1 MQKKYF
7 NFQPKG
13 INTNMSFKFQSNEY
27 ATYMKNIRLTEDNN
41 GVLSLQF
48 EKGNTKLLDISGTP
62 IGVCI
67 LNKYLIIFTHS
78 TRLEGTEIFSTTD
91 NIYRIEIREDTL
103 NKELLFSGNLNF
115 DTNHPIETLG
125 VYENENIQKVYFI
138 DGKNQA
144 RVINIVYT
152 YRDRIDKYENKNIPI
167 SLIDKSFDFVAEL
180 QLQEHIVISKIL
192 GNGSFPQ
199 GTIQYVFSYYN
210 KNGRQSNLFYQ
221 SPLQYLSYA
230 SGVSPEDKV
239 NCSFK
244 LKIYNPDKQFDYLR
258 IYSIIRTSQDA
269 TPTVKRVVDL
279 SISDT
284 NKNKTSLSK
293 VSTLNTGSN
302 LDDFGKTMEVTNI
315 AKFEQI
321 DNYNNGLYVQGAVC
335 YGKYL
340 FQAYIGGKFIDIID
354 LETNQKQALLTI
366 NIDVNTRAYHG
377 NVLSFG
383 KDIAPGSNFPYLY
396 YSCENNSNPQILV
409 IKITSSNADSNQWTG
424 ELVQTIYLPESNGG
438 NSQNGSTDIS
448 TTFKHYYQNGCI
460 DTENNCIWVSGYTM
474 ESFNSNIGA
483 YDNNKLIYRKYEL
496 PSVSEKKVYFSYNNV
511 LDSFILPFKKGTQGM
526 VIRNNKLYQCFGYD
540 KGDVYDEFLDCINLS
555 TKQIFHSYQ
564 FPKTQLAGLG
574 EELESP
580 YIYKNNLYLS
590 ATVNSW
596 RYYTLWSISFNGG
609 GDIIVPPEPPIP
621 EEKADISFIDNGSI
635 GDIIDPTELLYLGG
649 NTICPNTFEQKDG
662 TLFLGNYEIKN
673 NDLTKEQ
680 VTNLAALLHDKISF
694 KEISTSINTNI
705 DYYNYEG
712 LLLSED
718 IAGFKYLEYYG
729 IAIQFQN
736 INGRFSSPIYLGSIR
751 NYIPSKIIQNGTSIK
766 SKRAIITCNFVTG
779 EISKIIDLNIW
790 KKARL
795 LMVKSD
801 NSLRTI
807 QCQGIVSPTVFNYS
821 DRYNNAAFAMADWK
835 MSPIGHNCKPLTS
848 NAYTDCEIQNISF
861 SRSPFSNSYKGNVR
875 DLTLKYWH
883 IPIASYQPECYYAAM
898 YDSGKL
904 AKSFAREA
912 PQSYS
917 RTLEMINEAYPDL
930 TKDILKAAIPV
941 EEWRKYNQDNL
952 GSHVFNNIGNPLY
965 KDYLDN
971 FSECFARDE
980 SIVTFN
986 SPDIEEQANNI
997 NVYNTK
1003 FRIIGVLESKP
1014 LFANFLVQGENLND
1028 PSLGEIKIKQFD
1040 KLYSSLL
1047 WRDMDSSW
1055 DNLGSYDVNK
1065 DWLFA
1070 TYLWHRETS
1079 FSDNGIEKKNSDG
1092 NSRKVWSKP
1101 LKKIIS
1107 NTRICNT
1114 LYLKDSI
1121 NYLSEI
1127 EEDKKFNY
1135 YDINL
1140 NECKVITTNNDSLY
1154 TIKSNQD
1161 SFYGKEKLTYYS
1173 DVNKLFP
1180 THIEYNIRGVSYT
1193 GGNLLNYI
1201 ETDSYSNVKVDNKI
1215 VTSKDPIRIKYKETP
1230 HAILNFATDNNQ
1242 VVTLPKPFETISITP
1257 QAKYF
1262 VFWNAVDRGSTTL
1275 NQRSYYKDSY
1285 LFKDWMD
1292 ENSSTFATTQNPY
1305 TGDNIKS
1312 FLNSEYSNINVNRYD
1327 YYYLAELYTTNNS
1340 PYETYTGNKDIISQY
1355 SFISIGEP
1363 IDLEESVTL
1372 TGKYGDTYYQR
1383 WDCLKTFP
1391 YSTDDKNQYIDI
1403 TSFFVESRINLDGRY
1418 DKQRGLKYNLG
1429 VLNTNFNLINK
1440 SYTQRNNFFN
1450 YRQIE
1455 DEGVNNFP
1463 NQITISK
1470 TKVLGEDVDSWT
1482 NITLASVFDLDGDK
1496 GKLNAIRKINNDL
1509 YCFQDNGISRLL
1521 YNSRVQVNTSDGVP
1535 IEIANSAK
1543 LQDKQYLSDSIGCQN
1558 KWAIKSTSSGIYFID
1573 NYNGG
1578 LYKLTSNGIESISNN
1593 KMKNYFSSLPIGEW
1607 SPNNITAKIDYD
1619 DITKDL
1625 YIITKDSSLAYNEFL
1640 GEFTSFYSYNPLYI
1654 VNLQDKSLQLQTE
1667 RIQDSA
1673 LSEDITNIW
1682 ESYKGNYGSFYGSDK
1697 AEANVEFI
1705 ANGDFDS
1712 DKVFETVELTTSD
1725 IAKINN
1731 WKADCYPFD
1740 TLEVSNEYQRG
1751 KNEASFTN
1759 VKKKFRTWRWQVPR
1773 NNKKN
1778 EDGVITNRDR
1788 IRNMWAKIRLSK
1800 NYNSPLSIYDIN
1812 VAYYS

>member
-78 TRLEGTEIFSTTD
+78 TRLKGTEISSTTD
-91 NIYRIEIREDTL
+91 NIYRIEIKEDTL

-152 YRDRIDKYENKNIPI
+152 YRDRIDEYERKNISI
-167 SLIDKSFDFVAEL
+167 NLIDKSLDFIAEL

-662 TLFLGNYEIKN
+662 TLFIGNYTINN
-673 NDLTKEQ
+673 NDISEETAIKIR
-680 VTNLAALLHDKISF
+680 NLLSSKLGF
-694 KEISTSINTNI
+694 KYKATSIFYKGKN

-712 LLLSED
+712 QLGESD
-718 IAGFKYLEYYG
+718 VAGFKYMEWYG
-729 IAIQFQN
+729 VAIQFQN
-736 INGRFSSPIYLGSIR
+736 KNGRFSSPIYLGSTR
-751 NYIPSKIIQNGTSIK
+751 NYFPSRIVDDNLSEVVGVNRGELNLDINITELAKIVDT
-766 SKRAIITCNFVTG
+766 
-779 EISKIIDLNIW
+779 NIW
-790 KKARL
+790 VKARL
-795 LMVKSD
+795 LIVNPTNNLKTV
-801 NSLRTI
+801 L
-807 QCQGIVSPTVFNYS
+807 CQGIISSTVFNYR
-821 DRYNNAAFAMADWK
+821 DRYNNAPFTMSSWRMNSLGKHLKPLFANSISWGEVQNIEFSK
-835 MSPIGHNCKPLTS
+835 SPIIGGNSTTRIIIKCIMRLSHYRTIVVSEDTRVLYDNTS
-848 NAYTDCEIQNISF
+848 PTIIKAKENLKKWNANIDITKIPDDSWKNNANIIQEI
-861 SRSPFSNSYKGNVR
+861 K
-875 DLTLKYWH
+875 
-883 IPIASYQPECYYAAM
+883 
-898 YDSGKL
+898 
-904 AKSFAREA
+904 
-912 PQSYS
+912 
-917 RTLEMINEAYPDL
+917 INDVD
-930 TKDILKAAIPV
+930 TIVNDF
-941 EEWRKYNQDNL
+941 
-952 GSHVFNNIGNPLY
+952 G
-965 KDYLDN
+965 
-971 FSECFARDE
+971 ECFAYDE
-980 SIVTFN
+980 SLVTFN
-986 SPDIEEQANNI
+986 SPDIENQYNNI
-997 NVYNTK
+997 NK
-1003 FRIIGVLESKP
+1003 KAKLRIIGILKSNP
-1014 LFANFLVQGENLND
+1014 LFSNYLIQGSDLND
-1028 PSLGEIKIKQFD
+1028 SSKGNVPTKNIKDFT
-1040 KLYSSLL
+1040 SALL

-1055 DNLGSYDVNK
+1055 DNLGDYDANK

-1079 FSDNGIEKKNSDG
+1079 YSDNGIEKKNSNG

-1101 LKKIIS
+1101 VKKIIS
-1107 NTRICNT
+1107 NTRECT
-1114 LYLKDSI
+1114 TSYLRDSLSYI
-1121 NYLSEI
+1121 NDI
-1127 EEDKKFNY
+1127 EEINKFNY
-1135 YDINL
+1135 YELPIDDI
-1140 NECKVITTNNDSLY
+1140 KVITTNRDVIYKLNSNMGDSY
-1154 TIKSNQD
+1154 TETLS
-1161 SFYGKEKLTYYS
+1161 YTS
-1173 DVNKLFP
+1173 DTNKLFP
-1180 THIEYNIRGVSYT
+1180 TNNEYPIYGQQYYAYKEDSISD
-1193 GGNLLNYI
+1193 YI
-1201 ETDSYSNVKVDNKI
+1201 IYNTIIVDGKA
-1215 VTSKDPIRIKYKETP
+1215 VTSKDPVRIKYKETP
-1230 HAILNFATDNNQ
+1230 HAIISFGSKNNSTIKLPRMSIKHKSEIDRVGEDA
-1242 VVTLPKPFETISITP
+1242 VVRKL
-1257 QAKYF
+1257 
-1262 VFWNAVDRGSTTL
+1262 FWNTE
-1275 NQRSYYKDSY
+1275 NNSYTKDFIWTKY
-1285 LFKDWMD
+1285 INEYANYM
-1292 ENSSTFATTQNPY
+1292 NP
-1305 TGDNIKS
+1305 TNIETNYFFYNANPS
-1312 FLNSEYSNINVNRYD
+1312 IND
-1327 YYYLAELYTTNNS
+1327 YYYLADLCVQDPDTS
-1340 PYETYTGNKDIISQY
+1340 PYELSNGNKDIISQY
-1355 SFISIGEP
+1355 SFIPAGEAIELIGDT
-1363 IDLEESVTL
+1363 ISLR
-1372 TGKYGDTYYQR
+1372 GNHGDTYYQR

-1470 TKVLGEDVDSWT
+1470 TKVLGEDIDSWT

-1751 KNEASFTN
+1751 KNEASSIN
-1759 VKKKFRTWRWQVPR
+1759 VKKKFRTWRWQIPR
-1773 NNKKN
+1773 NSKKN
-1778 EDGVITNRDR
+1778 EDGIITNRDR
-1788 IRNMWAKIRLSK
+1788 IRNMWAKIKLSK
-1800 NYNSPLSIYDIN
+1800 KYNSPLSIYDIN

>member
-13 INTNMSFKFQSNEY
+13 MNTNMSFKFQSNEY

-78 TRLEGTEIFSTTD
+78 TRLKGTEISSTTD
-91 NIYRIEIREDTL
+91 NIYRIEIKEDTL

-152 YRDRIDKYENKNIPI
+152 YRDRIDEYERKNISI
-167 SLIDKSFDFVAEL
+167 NLIDKSLDFIAEL

-662 TLFLGNYEIKN
+662 TLFIGNYTINN
-673 NDLTKEQ
+673 NDISEETAIKIR
-680 VTNLAALLHDKISF
+680 NLLSSKLGF
-694 KEISTSINTNI
+694 KYKATSIFYKGKN

-712 LLLSED
+712 QLGESD
-718 IAGFKYLEYYG
+718 VAGFKYMEWYG
-729 IAIQFQN
+729 VAIQFQN
-736 INGRFSSPIYLGSIR
+736 KNGRFSSPIYLGSTR
-751 NYIPSKIIQNGTSIK
+751 NYFPSRIVDYNLSEVVGVNRGELNLDINITELAKIVDT
-766 SKRAIITCNFVTG
+766 
-779 EISKIIDLNIW
+779 NIW
-790 KKARL
+790 VKARL
-795 LMVKSD
+795 LIVNPTNNLKTV
-801 NSLRTI
+801 L
-807 QCQGIVSPTVFNYS
+807 CQGIISSTVFNYR
-821 DRYNNAAFAMADWK
+821 DRYNNAPFTMSSWRMNSLGKHLKPLFANSISWGEVQNIEFSK
-835 MSPIGHNCKPLTS
+835 SPIIGGNSTTRIIIKCIMRLSHYRTIVVSEDTRVLYDNTS
-848 NAYTDCEIQNISF
+848 PTIIKAKENLKKWNANIDITKIPDDSWKNNANIIQEI
-861 SRSPFSNSYKGNVR
+861 K
-875 DLTLKYWH
+875 
-883 IPIASYQPECYYAAM
+883 
-898 YDSGKL
+898 
-904 AKSFAREA
+904 
-912 PQSYS
+912 
-917 RTLEMINEAYPDL
+917 INDVD
-930 TKDILKAAIPV
+930 TIVNDF
-941 EEWRKYNQDNL
+941 
-952 GSHVFNNIGNPLY
+952 G
-965 KDYLDN
+965 
-971 FSECFARDE
+971 ECFAYDE
-980 SIVTFN
+980 SLVTFN
-986 SPDIEEQANNI
+986 SPDIENQYNNI
-997 NVYNTK
+997 NK
-1003 FRIIGVLESKP
+1003 KAKLRIIGILKSNP
-1014 LFANFLVQGENLND
+1014 LFSNYLIQGSDLND
-1028 PSLGEIKIKQFD
+1028 SSKGNVPTKNIKDFT
-1040 KLYSSLL
+1040 SALL

-1055 DNLGSYDVNK
+1055 DNLGDYDANK

-1079 FSDNGIEKKNSDG
+1079 YSDNGIEKKNSNG

-1101 LKKIIS
+1101 VKKIIS
-1107 NTRICNT
+1107 NTRECT
-1114 LYLKDSI
+1114 TSYLRDSLSYI
-1121 NYLSEI
+1121 NDI
-1127 EEDKKFNY
+1127 EEINKFNY
-1135 YDINL
+1135 YELPIDDI
-1140 NECKVITTNNDSLY
+1140 KVITTNRDVIYKLNSNMGDSY
-1154 TIKSNQD
+1154 TETLS
-1161 SFYGKEKLTYYS
+1161 YTS
-1173 DVNKLFP
+1173 DTNKLFP
-1180 THIEYNIRGVSYT
+1180 TNNEYPIYGQQYYAYKEDSISD
-1193 GGNLLNYI
+1193 YI
-1201 ETDSYSNVKVDNKI
+1201 IYNTIIVDGKA
-1215 VTSKDPIRIKYKETP
+1215 VTSKDPVRIKYKETP
-1230 HAILNFATDNNQ
+1230 HAIISFGSKNNSTIKLPRMSIKHKSEIDRVGEDA
-1242 VVTLPKPFETISITP
+1242 VVRKL
-1257 QAKYF
+1257 
-1262 VFWNAVDRGSTTL
+1262 FWNTE
-1275 NQRSYYKDSY
+1275 NNSYTKDFIWTKY
-1285 LFKDWMD
+1285 INEYANYM
-1292 ENSSTFATTQNPY
+1292 NPTDIGTNY
-1305 TGDNIKS
+1305 FFYNANPS
-1312 FLNSEYSNINVNRYD
+1312 IND
-1327 YYYLAELYTTNNS
+1327 YYYLADLCVQDPDTS
-1340 PYETYTGNKDIISQY
+1340 PYELSNGNKDIISQY
-1355 SFISIGEP
+1355 SFIPAGEAIELIGDT
-1363 IDLEESVTL
+1363 ISLR
-1372 TGKYGDTYYQR
+1372 GNHGDTYYQR

-1470 TKVLGEDVDSWT
+1470 TKVLGEDIDSWT

-1751 KNEASFTN
+1751 KNEASSIN
-1759 VKKKFRTWRWQVPR
+1759 VKKKFRTWRWQIPR
-1773 NNKKN
+1773 NSKKN
-1778 EDGVITNRDR
+1778 EDGIITNRDR
-1788 IRNMWAKIRLSK
+1788 IRNMWAKIKLSK
-1800 NYNSPLSIYDIN
+1800 KYNSPLSIYDIN

>member
-13 INTNMSFKFQSNEY
+13 MNTNMSFKFQSNEY

-78 TRLEGTEIFSTTD
+78 TRLKGTEISSTTD
-91 NIYRIEIREDTL
+91 NIYRIEIKEDTL

-152 YRDRIDKYENKNIPI
+152 YRDRIDEYERKNISI
-167 SLIDKSFDFVAEL
+167 NLIDKSLDFIAEL

-210 KNGRQSNLFYQ
+210 KNSRQSNLFYQ

-377 NVLSFG
+377 NVLSFS

-590 ATVNSW
+590 ATVNNW

-609 GDIIVPPEPPIP
+609 GNIIVPPEPPIP

-662 TLFLGNYEIKN
+662 TLFIGNYTINN
-673 NDLTKEQ
+673 NDISEETAIKIR
-680 VTNLAALLHDKISF
+680 NLLSSKLGF
-694 KEISTSINTNI
+694 KYKATSIFYKGKN
-705 DYYNYEG
+705 DYYNYKGQLGE
-712 LLLSED
+712 SD
-718 IAGFKYLEYYG
+718 VAGFKYMEWYG
-729 IAIQFQN
+729 VAIQFQN
-736 INGRFSSPIYLGSIR
+736 KNGRFSSPIYLGSTR
-751 NYIPSKIIQNGTSIK
+751 NYFPSRIVDYNLSEIVGVNRGELNLDINITELAKIVDT
-766 SKRAIITCNFVTG
+766 
-779 EISKIIDLNIW
+779 NIW
-790 KKARL
+790 VKARL
-795 LMVKSD
+795 LIVNPTNNLKTV
-801 NSLRTI
+801 L
-807 QCQGIVSPTVFNYS
+807 CQGIISSTVFNYR
-821 DRYNNAAFAMADWK
+821 DRYNNAPFTMSSWRMNSLGKHLNPLFANSISWGEVQNIEIPK
-835 MSPIGHNCKPLTS
+835 SPIIGGSSTTRIIIKCIMRSSHYRTIVVSEDNTRVLYDNTS
-848 NAYTDCEIQNISF
+848 PTIIKAKENLKKWNAHIDVTKIPDDSWKNNANIIQEI
-861 SRSPFSNSYKGNVR
+861 K
-875 DLTLKYWH
+875 
-883 IPIASYQPECYYAAM
+883 
-898 YDSGKL
+898 
-904 AKSFAREA
+904 
-912 PQSYS
+912 
-917 RTLEMINEAYPDL
+917 INDVN
-930 TKDILKAAIPV
+930 TIV
-941 EEWRKYNQDNL
+941 
-952 GSHVFNNIGNPLY
+952 NNFG
-965 KDYLDN
+965 
-971 FSECFARDE
+971 ECFAYDE
-980 SIVTFN
+980 SLVTFN
-986 SPDIEEQANNI
+986 SPDIENQYNNI
-997 NVYNTK
+997 NK
-1003 FRIIGVLESKP
+1003 KAKLRIIGILKSNP
-1014 LFANFLVQGENLND
+1014 LFSNYLIQGSDLND
-1028 PSLGEIKIKQFD
+1028 SSKGNVPTKNIKDFT
-1040 KLYSSLL
+1040 SALL

-1055 DNLGSYDVNK
+1055 DNLGDYDANK

-1079 FSDNGIEKKNSDG
+1079 YSDNGIEKKNSNG

-1101 LKKIIS
+1101 VKKIIS
-1107 NTRICNT
+1107 NTRECT
-1114 LYLKDSI
+1114 TSYLRDSLSYI
-1121 NYLSEI
+1121 NDI
-1127 EEDKKFNY
+1127 EEINKFNY
-1135 YDINL
+1135 YELPIDDI
-1140 NECKVITTNNDSLY
+1140 KVITTNKDVIYKLNSNMGDSY
-1154 TIKSNQD
+1154 TETLS
-1161 SFYGKEKLTYYS
+1161 YTS
-1173 DVNKLFP
+1173 DTNKLFP
-1180 THIEYNIRGVSYT
+1180 TNNEYPIYGQQYYAYKEDSISD
-1193 GGNLLNYI
+1193 YI
-1201 ETDSYSNVKVDNKI
+1201 TYDTIIVDGKA
-1215 VTSKDPIRIKYKETP
+1215 VTSKDPVRIKYKETP
-1230 HAILNFATDNNQ
+1230 HAIISFGSKNNSTIKLPRMSIKHKSEIDRVGEDA
-1242 VVTLPKPFETISITP
+1242 VVRRL
-1257 QAKYF
+1257 
-1262 VFWNAVDRGSTTL
+1262 FWNTE
-1275 NQRSYYKDSY
+1275 NNSYTKDFIWTKY
-1285 LFKDWMD
+1285 INEYANYM
-1292 ENSSTFATTQNPY
+1292 NP
-1305 TGDNIKS
+1305 TNIETNYFFYNANPS
-1312 FLNSEYSNINVNRYD
+1312 IND
-1327 YYYLAELYTTNNS
+1327 YYYLADLCVQDPDTS
-1340 PYETYTGNKDIISQY
+1340 PYELSNGNKDIISQY
-1355 SFISIGEP
+1355 SFIPAGEAIELIGDT
-1363 IDLEESVTL
+1363 ISLR
-1372 TGKYGDTYYQR
+1372 GNHGDTYYQR

-1470 TKVLGEDVDSWT
+1470 TKVLGEDIDSWT

-1751 KNEASFTN
+1751 KNEASSIN
-1759 VKKKFRTWRWQVPR
+1759 VKKKFRTWRWQIPR
-1773 NNKKN
+1773 NSKKN
-1778 EDGVITNRDR
+1778 EDGIITNRDR
-1788 IRNMWAKIRLSK
+1788 IRNMWAKIKLSK
-1800 NYNSPLSIYDIN
+1800 KYNSPLSIYDIN

>member
-13 INTNMSFKFQSNEY
+13 MNTNMSFKFQSNEY

-78 TRLEGTEIFSTTD
+78 TRLKGTEISSTTD
-91 NIYRIEIREDTL
+91 NIYRIEIKEDTL

-152 YRDRIDKYENKNIPI
+152 YRDRIDEYERKNISI
-167 SLIDKSFDFVAEL
+167 NLIDKSLDFIAEL

-354 LETNQKQALLTI
+354 LETNQKQALLII

-409 IKITSSNADSNQWTG
+409 IKITSSNTDSNQWTG

-496 PSVSEKKVYFSYNNV
+496 PSISEKKVYFSYNNV

-596 RYYTLWSISFNGG
+596 RYYTLWSILFNGG

-662 TLFLGNYEIKN
+662 TLFIGNYTINN
-673 NDLTKEQ
+673 NDISEETAIKIR
-680 VTNLAALLHDKISF
+680 NLLSSKLGF
-694 KEISTSINTNI
+694 KYKATSIFYKGKN

-712 LLLSED
+712 QLGESD
-718 IAGFKYLEYYG
+718 VAGFKYMEWYG
-729 IAIQFQN
+729 VAIQFQN
-736 INGRFSSPIYLGSIR
+736 KNGRFSSPIYLGSTR
-751 NYIPSKIIQNGTSIK
+751 NYFPSRIVDYNLSEVVGVNRGELNLDINITELAKIVDT
-766 SKRAIITCNFVTG
+766 
-779 EISKIIDLNIW
+779 NIW
-790 KKARL
+790 VKARL
-795 LMVKSD
+795 LIVNPTNNLKTV
-801 NSLRTI
+801 L
-807 QCQGIVSPTVFNYS
+807 CQGIISSTVFNYR
-821 DRYNNAAFAMADWK
+821 DRYNNAPFTMSSWRMNSLGKHLKPLFANSISWGEVQNIEFSK
-835 MSPIGHNCKPLTS
+835 SPIIGGNSTTRIIIKCIMRLSHYRTIVVSEDTRVLYDNTS
-848 NAYTDCEIQNISF
+848 PTIIKAKENLKKWNANIDITKIPDDSWKNNANIIQEI
-861 SRSPFSNSYKGNVR
+861 K
-875 DLTLKYWH
+875 
-883 IPIASYQPECYYAAM
+883 
-898 YDSGKL
+898 
-904 AKSFAREA
+904 
-912 PQSYS
+912 
-917 RTLEMINEAYPDL
+917 INDVD
-930 TKDILKAAIPV
+930 TIVNDF
-941 EEWRKYNQDNL
+941 
-952 GSHVFNNIGNPLY
+952 G
-965 KDYLDN
+965 
-971 FSECFARDE
+971 ECFAYDE
-980 SIVTFN
+980 SLVTFN
-986 SPDIEEQANNI
+986 SPDIENQYNNI
-997 NVYNTK
+997 NK
-1003 FRIIGVLESKP
+1003 KAKLRIIGILKSNP
-1014 LFANFLVQGENLND
+1014 LFSNYLIQGSDLND
-1028 PSLGEIKIKQFD
+1028 SSKGNVPTKNIKDFT
-1040 KLYSSLL
+1040 SALL

-1055 DNLGSYDVNK
+1055 DNLGDYDANK

-1079 FSDNGIEKKNSDG
+1079 YSDNGIEKKNSNG

-1101 LKKIIS
+1101 VKKIIS
-1107 NTRICNT
+1107 NTRECT
-1114 LYLKDSI
+1114 TSYLRDSLSYI
-1121 NYLSEI
+1121 NDI
-1127 EEDKKFNY
+1127 EEINKFNY
-1135 YDINL
+1135 YELPIDDI
-1140 NECKVITTNNDSLY
+1140 KVITTNRDVIYKLNSNMGDSY
-1154 TIKSNQD
+1154 TETLS
-1161 SFYGKEKLTYYS
+1161 YTS
-1173 DVNKLFP
+1173 DTNKLFP
-1180 THIEYNIRGVSYT
+1180 TNNEYPIYGQQYYAYKEDSISD
-1193 GGNLLNYI
+1193 YI
-1201 ETDSYSNVKVDNKI
+1201 IYNTIIIDGKA
-1215 VTSKDPIRIKYKETP
+1215 VTSKDPVRIKYKETP
-1230 HAILNFATDNNQ
+1230 HAIISFGSKNNSTIKLPRMSIKHKSEIDRVGEDA
-1242 VVTLPKPFETISITP
+1242 VVRKL
-1257 QAKYF
+1257 
-1262 VFWNAVDRGSTTL
+1262 FWNTE
-1275 NQRSYYKDSY
+1275 NNSYTKDFIWTKY
-1285 LFKDWMD
+1285 INEYANYM
-1292 ENSSTFATTQNPY
+1292 NP
-1305 TGDNIKS
+1305 TNIETNYFFYNANPS
-1312 FLNSEYSNINVNRYD
+1312 IND
-1327 YYYLAELYTTNNS
+1327 YYYLADLCVQDPDTS
-1340 PYETYTGNKDIISQY
+1340 PYELSNGNKDIISQY
-1355 SFISIGEP
+1355 SFIPAGEAIELIGDT
-1363 IDLEESVTL
+1363 ISLR
-1372 TGKYGDTYYQR
+1372 GNHGDTYYQR

-1455 DEGVNNFP
+1455 DEGVINFP

-1482 NITLASVFDLDGDK
+1482 NVTLASVFDLDGDK

-1751 KNEASFTN
+1751 KNEASSIN
-1759 VKKKFRTWRWQVPR
+1759 VKKKFRTWRWQIPR
-1773 NNKKN
+1773 NSKKN
-1778 EDGVITNRDR
+1778 EDGIITNRDR
-1788 IRNMWAKIRLSK
+1788 IRNMWAKIKLSK
-1800 NYNSPLSIYDIN
+1800 KYNSPLSIYDIN

>member
-13 INTNMSFKFQSNEY
+13 MNTNMSFKFQSNEY

-48 EKGNTKLLDISGTP
+48 EKGNKILNTGISGCV
-62 IGVCI
+62 IGTCV
-67 LNKYLIIFTHS
+67 LNKYLVLFTQKTEAHRRPDGS
-78 TRLEGTEIFSTTD
+78 IVSYNIDSIYRLEIVD
-91 NIYRIEIREDTL
+91 N
-103 NKELLFSGNLNF
+103 ELITAQLFEGSLNF
-115 DTNHPIETLG
+115 DTKYPIETLG

-144 RVINIVYT
+144 RVINILEDYT
-152 YRDRIDKYENKNIPI
+152 AKYEDIIEYKATA
-167 SLIDKSFDFVAEL
+167 FDFVPEL
-180 QLQEHIVISKIL
+180 QLNESISIKKII
-192 GNGSFPQ
+192 GTGEFPQ

-210 KNGRQSNLFYQ
+210 KNGRQSNLFTQ
-221 SPLQYLSYA
+221 SDLQYLAYNI
-230 SGVSPEDKV
+230 GVSPEEKV

-244 LKIYNPDKQFDYLR
+244 IYIDNVDRQFDYLR

-460 DTENNCIWVSGYTM
+460 DAENNCIWVSGYTM

-662 TLFLGNYEIKN
+662 TLFIGNYTINNNDISEETAIKIRNLLGNK
-673 NDLTKEQ
+673 LG
-680 VTNLAALLHDKISF
+680 F
-694 KEISTSINTNI
+694 KYRATSISYKGKN

-712 LLLSED
+712 QLGESD
-718 IAGFKYLEYYG
+718 VAGFKYMEWYG
-729 IAIQFQN
+729 VAIQFQN
-736 INGRFSSPIYLGSIR
+736 KNGRFSSPIYLGSTR
-751 NYIPSKIIQNGTSIK
+751 NYFPPSIVDYNLSEEVGVNRGELNLDID
-766 SKRAIITCNFVTG
+766 ITELV
-779 EISKIIDLNIW
+779 KIIDTNIW
-790 KKARL
+790 VKARL
-795 LMVKSD
+795 LIVNPT
-801 NSLRTI
+801 NSLKTVL
-807 QCQGIVSPTVFNYS
+807 CQGIISSTVFNYR
-821 DRYNNAAFAMADWK
+821 DRYNNAPFTMSSWRMNSLGKHLNSLFANSISW
-835 MSPIGHNCKPLTS
+835 G
-848 NAYTDCEIQNISF
+848 EIQNIEF
-861 SRSPFSNSYKGNVR
+861 SKSPIIIGESSTTKINIKCTIYLGYYRTIVISEDNRVLYDKTSPTTIKAKENLKKWNSNIDITKIS
-875 DLTLKYWH
+875 D
-883 IPIASYQPECYYAAM
+883 
-898 YDSGKL
+898 DSWKNNATIL
-904 AKSFAREA
+904 QEIK
-912 PQSYS
+912 
-917 RTLEMINEAYPDL
+917 INDVD
-930 TKDILKAAIPV
+930 TIVNDF
-941 EEWRKYNQDNL
+941 
-952 GSHVFNNIGNPLY
+952 G
-965 KDYLDN
+965 
-971 FSECFARDE
+971 ECFAYDE
-980 SIVTFN
+980 SLVTFN
-986 SPDIEEQANNI
+986 SPDIENKYNNI
-997 NVYNTK
+997 NKNAK
-1003 FRIIGVLESKP
+1003 LRIIGILKSNP
-1014 LFANFLVQGENLND
+1014 LFSNYLIQGSDLND
-1028 PSLGEIKIKQFD
+1028 PSKGNVPTKNIKNFT
-1040 KLYSSLL
+1040 SALL

-1055 DNLGSYDVNK
+1055 DNLGDYDANK

-1079 FSDNGIEKKNSDG
+1079 YSDNGIEKKNSDG

-1101 LKKIIS
+1101 VKKIIS
-1107 NTRICNT
+1107 NTRECT
-1114 LYLKDSI
+1114 TSYLRDSLRYI
-1121 NYLSEI
+1121 DDI
-1127 EEDKKFNY
+1127 EEINKFNY
-1135 YDINL
+1135 YELPIDDI
-1140 NECKVITTNNDSLY
+1140 KVITTNNDAIYKLNSNMGNSY
-1154 TIKSNQD
+1154 TETLS
-1161 SFYGKEKLTYYS
+1161 YTS
-1173 DVNKLFP
+1173 DTNKLFP
-1180 THIEYNIRGVSYT
+1180 TNNEYPIYGQQYYAYNEDSISD
-1193 GGNLLNYI
+1193 YI
-1201 ETDSYSNVKVDNKI
+1201 TYNTIIVDGKA
-1215 VTSKDPIRIKYKETP
+1215 VTSKDPVRIKYRETP
-1230 HAILNFATDNNQ
+1230 HAIISFGSKNNST
-1242 VVTLPKPFETISITP
+1242 VKLPRMSINHKSEIDRVGEDAVTRRL
-1257 QAKYF
+1257 
-1262 VFWNAVDRGSTTL
+1262 FWNTK
-1275 NQRSYYKDSY
+1275 NNSYTKDFIWTKY
-1285 LFKDWMD
+1285 INEYTNYM
-1292 ENSSTFATTQNPY
+1292 NPTDIGNNY
-1305 TGDNIKS
+1305 FFYNANPS
-1312 FLNSEYSNINVNRYD
+1312 IND
-1327 YYYLAELYTTNNS
+1327 YYYLADLCVQDPDTS
-1340 PYETYTGNKDIISQY
+1340 PYELSNGNKDIISQY
-1355 SFISIGEP
+1355 SFIPAGEA
-1363 IDLEESVTL
+1363 INL
-1372 TGKYGDTYYQR
+1372 TGETISLRGNHGDTYYQR

-1509 YCFQDNGISRLL
+1509 YCFQDSGVSRLL

-1558 KWAIKSTSSGIYFID
+1558 KWAIKSTPQGIYFVD
-1573 NYNGG
+1573 TYNGE
-1578 LYKLTSNGIESISNN
+1578 LYRINDKGITPISQN
-1593 KMKNYFSSLPIGEW
+1593 KFKNYFTKLRPNVW
-1607 SPNNITAKIDYD
+1607 SPSLWNYNNAEDFVDSIKLEYD
-1619 DITKDL
+1619 STTSDL
-1625 YIITKDSSLAYNEFL
+1625 YIINKDTALAYNELL
-1640 GEFTSFYSYNPLYI
+1640 GEFTSFYDYGSVLYWI
-1654 VNLQDKSLQLQTE
+1654 NLEDKSLQIYNDGMYE
-1667 RIQDSA
+1667 A
-1673 LSEDITNIW
+1673 
-1682 ESYKGNYGSFYGSDK
+1682 YKGDYGTFKGKRNSP
-1697 AEANVEFI
+1697 AVIEFI

-1712 DKVFETVELTTSD
+1712 DKVFETIELTTSD

-1751 KNEASFTN
+1751 KNEASSTN
-1759 VKKKFRTWRWQVPR
+1759 VKKKFRTWRWQIPR

-1778 EDGVITNRDR
+1778 EDGIITNRDR

>member
-13 INTNMSFKFQSNEY
+13 MNTNMSFKFQSNEY

-78 TRLEGTEIFSTTD
+78 TRLKGTEISSTTD
-91 NIYRIEIREDTL
+91 NIYRIEIKEDTL

-152 YRDRIDKYENKNIPI
+152 YRDRIDEYERKNISI
-167 SLIDKSFDFVAEL
+167 NLIDKSLDFIAEL

-354 LETNQKQALLTI
+354 LETNQKQALLII

-662 TLFLGNYEIKN
+662 TLFIGNYTINN
-673 NDLTKEQ
+673 NDISEETAIKIR
-680 VTNLAALLHDKISF
+680 NLLSSKLGF
-694 KEISTSINTNI
+694 KYKATSIFYKGKN

-712 LLLSED
+712 QLGESD
-718 IAGFKYLEYYG
+718 VAGFKYMEWYG
-729 IAIQFQN
+729 VAIQFQN
-736 INGRFSSPIYLGSIR
+736 KNGRFSSPIYLGSTR
-751 NYIPSKIIQNGTSIK
+751 NYFPSRIVDYNLSEVVGVNRGELNLDINITELAKIVDT
-766 SKRAIITCNFVTG
+766 
-779 EISKIIDLNIW
+779 NIW
-790 KKARL
+790 VKARL
-795 LMVKSD
+795 LIVNPTNNLKTV
-801 NSLRTI
+801 L
-807 QCQGIVSPTVFNYS
+807 CQGIISSTVFNYR
-821 DRYNNAAFAMADWK
+821 DRYNNAPFTMSSWRMNSLGKHLKPLFANSISWGEVQNIEFSK
-835 MSPIGHNCKPLTS
+835 SPIIGGNSTTRIIIKCIMRLSHYRTIVVSEDTRVLYDNTS
-848 NAYTDCEIQNISF
+848 PTIIKAKENLKKWNANIDITKIPDDSWKNNANIIQEI
-861 SRSPFSNSYKGNVR
+861 K
-875 DLTLKYWH
+875 
-883 IPIASYQPECYYAAM
+883 
-898 YDSGKL
+898 
-904 AKSFAREA
+904 
-912 PQSYS
+912 
-917 RTLEMINEAYPDL
+917 INDVD
-930 TKDILKAAIPV
+930 TIVNDF
-941 EEWRKYNQDNL
+941 
-952 GSHVFNNIGNPLY
+952 G
-965 KDYLDN
+965 
-971 FSECFARDE
+971 ECFAYDE
-980 SIVTFN
+980 SLVTFN
-986 SPDIEEQANNI
+986 SPDIENQYNNI
-997 NVYNTK
+997 NK
-1003 FRIIGVLESKP
+1003 KAKLRIIGILKSNP
-1014 LFANFLVQGENLND
+1014 LFSNYLIQGSDLND
-1028 PSLGEIKIKQFD
+1028 SSKGNVPTKNIKDFT
-1040 KLYSSLL
+1040 SALL

-1055 DNLGSYDVNK
+1055 DNLGDYDANK

-1079 FSDNGIEKKNSDG
+1079 YSDNGIEKKNSNG

-1101 LKKIIS
+1101 VKKIIS
-1107 NTRICNT
+1107 NTRECT
-1114 LYLKDSI
+1114 TSYLRDSLSYI
-1121 NYLSEI
+1121 NDI
-1127 EEDKKFNY
+1127 EEINKFNY
-1135 YDINL
+1135 YELPIDDI
-1140 NECKVITTNNDSLY
+1140 KVITTNRDVIYKLNSNMGDSYKETLSY
-1154 TIKSNQD
+1154 T
-1161 SFYGKEKLTYYS
+1161 S
-1173 DVNKLFP
+1173 DTNKLFP
-1180 THIEYNIRGVSYT
+1180 TNNEYPIYGQQCYAYKEDSISD
-1193 GGNLLNYI
+1193 YI
-1201 ETDSYSNVKVDNKI
+1201 IYNTIIVDGKA
-1215 VTSKDPIRIKYKETP
+1215 VTSKDPVRIKYKETP
-1230 HAILNFATDNNQ
+1230 HAIISFGFKNNST
-1242 VVTLPKPFETISITP
+1242 VKLPRMSINHKSDIDRVGEDAITRRL
-1257 QAKYF
+1257 
-1262 VFWNAVDRGSTTL
+1262 FWNTK
-1275 NQRSYYKDSY
+1275 NNSYTKDFIWTKY
-1285 LFKDWMD
+1285 INEYANYM
-1292 ENSSTFATTQNPY
+1292 NPTDIGTNY
-1305 TGDNIKS
+1305 FFYNANPS
-1312 FLNSEYSNINVNRYD
+1312 IND
-1327 YYYLAELYTTNNS
+1327 YYYLADLCVQDPDTS
-1340 PYETYTGNKDIISQY
+1340 PYELSNGNKDIISQY
-1355 SFISIGEP
+1355 SFIPAGEAIELIGDT
-1363 IDLEESVTL
+1363 ISLR
-1372 TGKYGDTYYQR
+1372 GNHGDTYYQR

-1470 TKVLGEDVDSWT
+1470 TKVLGEDIDSWT

>member
-13 INTNMSFKFQSNEY
+13 MNTNMSFKFQSNEY

-78 TRLEGTEIFSTTD
+78 TRLKGTEISSTTD
-91 NIYRIEIREDTL
+91 NIYRIEIKEDTL

-152 YRDRIDKYENKNIPI
+152 YRDRIDEYERKNISI
-167 SLIDKSFDFVAEL
+167 NLIDKSLDFIAEL

-354 LETNQKQALLTI
+354 LETNQKQALLII

-662 TLFLGNYEIKN
+662 TLFIGNYTINN
-673 NDLTKEQ
+673 NDISEETAIKIR
-680 VTNLAALLHDKISF
+680 NLLSSKLGF
-694 KEISTSINTNI
+694 KYKATSIFYKGKN

-712 LLLSED
+712 QLGESD
-718 IAGFKYLEYYG
+718 VAGFKYMEWYG
-729 IAIQFQN
+729 VAIQFQN
-736 INGRFSSPIYLGSIR
+736 KNGRFSSPIYLGSTR
-751 NYIPSKIIQNGTSIK
+751 NYFPSRIVDYNLSEVVGVNRGELNLDINITELAKIVDT
-766 SKRAIITCNFVTG
+766 
-779 EISKIIDLNIW
+779 NIW
-790 KKARL
+790 VKARL
-795 LMVKSD
+795 LIVNPTNNLKTV
-801 NSLRTI
+801 L
-807 QCQGIVSPTVFNYS
+807 CQGIISSTVFNYR
-821 DRYNNAAFAMADWK
+821 DRYNNAPFTMSSWRMNSLGKHLKPLFANSISWGEVQNIEFSK
-835 MSPIGHNCKPLTS
+835 SPIIGGNSTTRIIIKCIMRSSHYRTIVVSEDTRVLYDNTS
-848 NAYTDCEIQNISF
+848 PTIIKAKENLKKWNANIDITKIPDDSWKNNANIIQEI
-861 SRSPFSNSYKGNVR
+861 K
-875 DLTLKYWH
+875 
-883 IPIASYQPECYYAAM
+883 
-898 YDSGKL
+898 
-904 AKSFAREA
+904 
-912 PQSYS
+912 
-917 RTLEMINEAYPDL
+917 INDVD
-930 TKDILKAAIPV
+930 TIVNDF
-941 EEWRKYNQDNL
+941 
-952 GSHVFNNIGNPLY
+952 G
-965 KDYLDN
+965 
-971 FSECFARDE
+971 ECFAYDE
-980 SIVTFN
+980 SLVTFN
-986 SPDIEEQANNI
+986 SPDIENQYNNI
-997 NVYNTK
+997 NK
-1003 FRIIGVLESKP
+1003 KAKLRIIGILKSNP
-1014 LFANFLVQGENLND
+1014 LFSNYLIQGSDLND
-1028 PSLGEIKIKQFD
+1028 FSKGNVPTKNIKDFT
-1040 KLYSSLL
+1040 SALL

-1055 DNLGSYDVNK
+1055 DNLGDYDANK

-1079 FSDNGIEKKNSDG
+1079 YSDNGIEKKNSNG

-1101 LKKIIS
+1101 VKKIIS
-1107 NTRICNT
+1107 NTRECT
-1114 LYLKDSI
+1114 TSYLRDSLSYI
-1121 NYLSEI
+1121 NDI
-1127 EEDKKFNY
+1127 EEINKFNY
-1135 YDINL
+1135 YELPIDDI
-1140 NECKVITTNNDSLY
+1140 KVITTNRDVIYKLNSNMGNSY
-1154 TIKSNQD
+1154 TETLS
-1161 SFYGKEKLTYYS
+1161 YTS
-1173 DVNKLFP
+1173 DTNKLFP
-1180 THIEYNIRGVSYT
+1180 TNNEYPIYGQQYYAYKEDSISD
-1193 GGNLLNYI
+1193 YI
-1201 ETDSYSNVKVDNKI
+1201 IYNTIIVDGKA
-1215 VTSKDPIRIKYKETP
+1215 VTSKDPVRIKYKETP
-1230 HAILNFATDNNQ
+1230 HAIISFGSKNNSTIKLPRMSIKHKSEIDRVGEDA
-1242 VVTLPKPFETISITP
+1242 VVRKL
-1257 QAKYF
+1257 
-1262 VFWNAVDRGSTTL
+1262 FWNTE
-1275 NQRSYYKDSY
+1275 NNSYTKDFIWTKY
-1285 LFKDWMD
+1285 INEYANYM
-1292 ENSSTFATTQNPY
+1292 NPTDIGTNY
-1305 TGDNIKS
+1305 FFYNANPS
-1312 FLNSEYSNINVNRYD
+1312 IND
-1327 YYYLAELYTTNNS
+1327 YYYLADLCVQDPDTS
-1340 PYETYTGNKDIISQY
+1340 PYELSNGNKDIISQY
-1355 SFISIGEP
+1355 SFIPAGEAIELIGDT
-1363 IDLEESVTL
+1363 ISLR
-1372 TGKYGDTYYQR
+1372 GNHGDTYYQR

-1470 TKVLGEDVDSWT
+1470 TKVLGEDIDSWT

-1731 WKADCYPFD
+1731 WKSDYYPFD

-1751 KNEASFTN
+1751 KNEASSIN
-1759 VKKKFRTWRWQVPR
+1759 VKKKFRTWRWQIPR
-1773 NNKKN
+1773 NSKKN
-1778 EDGVITNRDR
+1778 EDGIITNRDR
-1788 IRNMWAKIRLSK
+1788 IRNMWAKIKLSK
-1800 NYNSPLSIYDIN
+1800 KYNSPLSIYDIN

>member
-13 INTNMSFKFQSNEY
+13 MNTNMSFKFQSNEY

-41 GVLSLQF
+41 GILSLQF

-91 NIYRIEIREDTL
+91 NIYRIEIKEDTL

-167 SLIDKSFDFVAEL
+167 SLIDKSFDFIAEL

-409 IKITSSNADSNQWTG
+409 IKITSSNTDSNQWTG

-526 VIRNNKLYQCFGYD
+526 VIRNNKLYQCYGYD

-596 RYYTLWSISFNGG
+596 RYYTLWSISFKGG

-662 TLFLGNYEIKN
+662 TLFIGNYTINN
-673 NDLTKEQ
+673 NDISEETAIKIR
-680 VTNLAALLHDKISF
+680 NLLSSKLGF
-694 KEISTSINTNI
+694 KYKATSISYKGKN

-712 LLLSED
+712 QLDESD
-718 IAGFKYLEYYG
+718 VAGFKYMEWYG
-729 IAIQFQN
+729 VAIQFQN
-736 INGRFSSPIYLGSIR
+736 KNGRFSSPIYLGSTR
-751 NYIPSKIIQNGTSIK
+751 NYFPPRIVDYNLSEIVGVNRGELNLDINITELVKIVDT
-766 SKRAIITCNFVTG
+766 
-779 EISKIIDLNIW
+779 NIW
-790 KKARL
+790 VKARL
-795 LMVKSD
+795 LIVNPTNNLKTV
-801 NSLRTI
+801 L
-807 QCQGIVSPTVFNYS
+807 CQGIISSTVFNYR
-821 DRYNNAAFAMADWK
+821 DRYNNAPFTMSSWRMNSLGKHLKPLFANSISWGEVQNIEFAK
-835 MSPIGHNCKPLTS
+835 SPIIGGNSTTKIIIKCVMQLSYYRTIVVSEDARVLYDNTS
-848 NAYTDCEIQNISF
+848 PTIIKAKENLKKWNSNIDITKIPDDSWKNNATIMQEI
-861 SRSPFSNSYKGNVR
+861 K
-875 DLTLKYWH
+875 
-883 IPIASYQPECYYAAM
+883 
-898 YDSGKL
+898 
-904 AKSFAREA
+904 
-912 PQSYS
+912 
-917 RTLEMINEAYPDL
+917 INDVD
-930 TKDILKAAIPV
+930 TIVNDF
-941 EEWRKYNQDNL
+941 
-952 GSHVFNNIGNPLY
+952 G
-965 KDYLDN
+965 
-971 FSECFARDE
+971 ECFAYDE
-980 SIVTFN
+980 SLVTFN
-986 SPDIEEQANNI
+986 SPDIENQYNNI
-997 NVYNTK
+997 NK
-1003 FRIIGVLESKP
+1003 KAKLRIIGILKSNP
-1014 LFANFLVQGENLND
+1014 LFSNYLIQGSDLND
-1028 PSLGEIKIKQFD
+1028 SSKGNVPTKNIKDFT
-1040 KLYSSLL
+1040 SALL

-1055 DNLGSYDVNK
+1055 NNLGDYDANK

-1079 FSDNGIEKKNSDG
+1079 YSDNGIEKKNSEG

-1101 LKKIIS
+1101 IKKIIS
-1107 NTRICNT
+1107 NTRECT
-1114 LYLKDSI
+1114 TSYLRDSLSYI
-1121 NYLSEI
+1121 NDI
-1127 EEDKKFNY
+1127 EEINKFNY
-1135 YDINL
+1135 YELPIDDI
-1140 NECKVITTNNDSLY
+1140 KVITTNRDVIYKLNGNMGDSY
-1154 TIKSNQD
+1154 TEPLS
-1161 SFYGKEKLTYYS
+1161 YAS
-1173 DVNKLFP
+1173 DTNKLFP
-1180 THIEYNIRGVSYT
+1180 TNNEYPIYGQQCYAYKEDSISD
-1193 GGNLLNYI
+1193 YI
-1201 ETDSYSNVKVDNKI
+1201 IYNTIIVDDKS
-1215 VTSKDPIRIKYKETP
+1215 VTSKDPVRIKYKETP
-1230 HAILNFATDNNQ
+1230 HAIISFGSKNNSTVKLPRMSIKHKSDIDN
-1242 VVTLPKPFETISITP
+1242 VGEDAITRRL
-1257 QAKYF
+1257 
-1262 VFWNAVDRGSTTL
+1262 FWNTK
-1275 NQRSYYKDSY
+1275 NNSYTKDFIWTKY
-1285 LFKDWMD
+1285 IN
-1292 ENSSTFATTQNPY
+1292 EYANYINPTDIETNY
-1305 TGDNIKS
+1305 FFYNANPS
-1312 FLNSEYSNINVNRYD
+1312 IND
-1327 YYYLAELYTTNNS
+1327 YYYLADLCVHDPDTS
-1340 PYETYTGNKDIISQY
+1340 PYELSNGNKDIISQY
-1355 SFISIGEP
+1355 SFIPAGEA
-1363 IDLEESVTL
+1363 IEL
-1372 TGKYGDTYYQR
+1372 TGDTISLRGNHGDTYYQR

-1429 VLNTNFNLINK
+1429 ILNTNFNLINK

-1455 DEGVNNFP
+1455 DEGVINFP

-1470 TKVLGEDVDSWT
+1470 TKVLGEDIDSWT
-1482 NITLASVFDLDGDK
+1482 NITLANVFDLDGDK

-1509 YCFQDNGISRLL
+1509 YCFQDNGVSRLL

-1573 NYNGG
+1573 NYSGD

-1607 SPNNITAKIDYD
+1607 SPNNITVKMDYD

-1625 YIITKDSSLAYNEFL
+1625 YIITKDNSLAYNEFL

-1731 WKADCYPFD
+1731 WKSDCYPFD
-1740 TLEVSNEYQRG
+1740 TLEVSNEYQKG
-1751 KNEASFTN
+1751 KNEASSTN
-1759 VKKKFRTWRWQVPR
+1759 VKKKFRTWRWQIPR
-1773 NNKKN
+1773 NSKKN
-1778 EDGVITNRDR
+1778 EDGIITNRDR
-1788 IRNMWAKIRLSK
+1788 IRNMWAKIKLSK

>member
-13 INTNMSFKFQSNEY
+13 MNTNMSFKFQSNEY

-48 EKGNTKLLDISGTP
+48 EKGNKILNTGISGCV
-62 IGVCI
+62 IGTCV
-67 LNKYLIIFTHS
+67 LNKYLVLFTQKTEAHRRPDGS
-78 TRLEGTEIFSTTD
+78 IVSYNIDSIYRLEIVD
-91 NIYRIEIREDTL
+91 N
-103 NKELLFSGNLNF
+103 ELITAQLFEGSLNF
-115 DTNHPIETLG
+115 DTKYPIETLG

-144 RVINIVYT
+144 RVINILEDYT
-152 YRDRIDKYENKNIPI
+152 AKYEDIIEYKATA
-167 SLIDKSFDFVAEL
+167 FDFVPEL
-180 QLQEHIVISKIL
+180 QLNESIFIKKII
-192 GNGSFPQ
+192 GTGEFPQ

-210 KNGRQSNLFYQ
+210 KNGRQSNLFTQ
-221 SPLQYLSYA
+221 SDLQYLAYNK
-230 SGVSPEDKV
+230 GVSPEEKV

-244 LKIYNPDKQFDYLR
+244 IYIDNVDRQFDYLR

-460 DTENNCIWVSGYTM
+460 DAENNCIWVSGYTM

-540 KGDVYDEFLDCINLS
+540 KGDIYDEFLDCINLS

-621 EEKADISFIDNGSI
+621 EEKSDISFIDNGSI

-662 TLFLGNYEIKN
+662 TLFIGNYTINNNDISEETAIKIRNLLGNK
-673 NDLTKEQ
+673 LG
-680 VTNLAALLHDKISF
+680 F
-694 KEISTSINTNI
+694 KYKATSISYKGKN

-712 LLLSED
+712 QLGESD
-718 IAGFKYLEYYG
+718 VAGFKYMEWYG
-729 IAIQFQN
+729 VAIQFQN
-736 INGRFSSPIYLGSIR
+736 KNGRFSSPIYLGSTR
-751 NYIPSKIIQNGTSIK
+751 NYFPPRIIDYNLSEEVGVNRGELNLDID
-766 SKRAIITCNFVTG
+766 ITELV
-779 EISKIIDLNIW
+779 KIIDTNIW
-790 KKARL
+790 VKARL
-795 LMVKSD
+795 LIVNPT
-801 NSLRTI
+801 NSLKTVL
-807 QCQGIVSPTVFNYS
+807 CQGIISSTVFNYR
-821 DRYNNAAFAMADWK
+821 DRYNNAPFTMSSWRMNSLGKHLNSLFANSISW
-835 MSPIGHNCKPLTS
+835 G
-848 NAYTDCEIQNISF
+848 EIQNIEF
-861 SRSPFSNSYKGNVR
+861 SKSPIIIGKSPTTKINIKCTIYLGYYRTIVISEDNRVLYDKTSPTTIKAKENLKKWNSNIDITKIS
-875 DLTLKYWH
+875 D
-883 IPIASYQPECYYAAM
+883 
-898 YDSGKL
+898 DSWKNNATIL
-904 AKSFAREA
+904 QEIK
-912 PQSYS
+912 
-917 RTLEMINEAYPDL
+917 INDVD
-930 TKDILKAAIPV
+930 TIVNDF
-941 EEWRKYNQDNL
+941 
-952 GSHVFNNIGNPLY
+952 G
-965 KDYLDN
+965 
-971 FSECFARDE
+971 ECFAYDE
-980 SIVTFN
+980 SLVTFN
-986 SPDIEEQANNI
+986 SPDIENQYNNI
-997 NVYNTK
+997 NKNAK
-1003 FRIIGVLESKP
+1003 LRIIGILKSNP
-1014 LFANFLVQGENLND
+1014 LFSNYLIQGSDLND
-1028 PSLGEIKIKQFD
+1028 PSKGNVPTKNIKNFT
-1040 KLYSSLL
+1040 SALL

-1055 DNLGSYDVNK
+1055 DNLGDYDANK

-1079 FSDNGIEKKNSDG
+1079 YSDNGIEKKNSDG

-1101 LKKIIS
+1101 VKKIIS
-1107 NTRICNT
+1107 NTRECT
-1114 LYLKDSI
+1114 TSYLRDS
-1121 NYLSEI
+1121 LSYIDDI
-1127 EEDKKFNY
+1127 EEINKFNY
-1135 YDINL
+1135 YELPIDDI
-1140 NECKVITTNNDSLY
+1140 KVITTNNDAIYKLNSNMGNSY
-1154 TIKSNQD
+1154 TETLS
-1161 SFYGKEKLTYYS
+1161 YTS
-1173 DVNKLFP
+1173 DTNKLFP
-1180 THIEYNIRGVSYT
+1180 TNNEYPIYGQQYYAYNEDSISD
-1193 GGNLLNYI
+1193 YI
-1201 ETDSYSNVKVDNKI
+1201 TYNTIIVNGKA
-1215 VTSKDPIRIKYKETP
+1215 VTSKDPVRIKYRETP
-1230 HAILNFATDNNQ
+1230 HAIISFGSKNNST
-1242 VVTLPKPFETISITP
+1242 VKLPRMSINHKSEIDRVGEDAVTRRL
-1257 QAKYF
+1257 
-1262 VFWNAVDRGSTTL
+1262 FWNTK
-1275 NQRSYYKDSY
+1275 NNSYTKDFIWTKY
-1285 LFKDWMD
+1285 INEYTNYM
-1292 ENSSTFATTQNPY
+1292 NPTDIGNNY
-1305 TGDNIKS
+1305 FFYNANPS
-1312 FLNSEYSNINVNRYD
+1312 IND
-1327 YYYLAELYTTNNS
+1327 YYYLADLCVQDPDTS
-1340 PYETYTGNKDIISQY
+1340 PYELSNGNKDIISQY
-1355 SFISIGEP
+1355 SFIPAGEA
-1363 IDLEESVTL
+1363 INL
-1372 TGKYGDTYYQR
+1372 TGETISLRGNHGDTYYQR

-1470 TKVLGEDVDSWT
+1470 TKVLGEYVDSWT

-1509 YCFQDNGISRLL
+1509 YCFQDSGVSRLL

-1558 KWAIKSTSSGIYFID
+1558 KWAIKSTPQGIYFVD
-1573 NYNGG
+1573 TYNGE
-1578 LYKLTSNGIESISNN
+1578 LYRINDKGITPISQN
-1593 KMKNYFSSLPIGEW
+1593 KFKNYFTKLRSNVW
-1607 SPNNITAKIDYD
+1607 SPSLWNYNNAEDFVDSIKLEYD
-1619 DITKDL
+1619 STTSDL
-1625 YIITKDSSLAYNEFL
+1625 YIINKDTALAYNELL
-1640 GEFTSFYSYNPLYI
+1640 GEFTSFYDYGSVLYWI
-1654 VNLQDKSLQLQTE
+1654 NLEDKSLQIYNDGMYE
-1667 RIQDSA
+1667 A
-1673 LSEDITNIW
+1673 
-1682 ESYKGNYGSFYGSDK
+1682 YKGDYGTFKGKRNSP
-1697 AEANVEFI
+1697 AVIEFI

-1712 DKVFETVELTTSD
+1712 DKVFETIELTTSD

-1751 KNEASFTN
+1751 KNEASSTN
-1759 VKKKFRTWRWQVPR
+1759 VKKKFRTWRWQIPR

-1778 EDGVITNRDR
+1778 EDGIITNRDR

>member
-13 INTNMSFKFQSNEY
+13 MNTNMSFKFQSNEY

-78 TRLEGTEIFSTTD
+78 TRLKGTEISSTTD
-91 NIYRIEIREDTL
+91 NIYRIEIKEDTL

-152 YRDRIDKYENKNIPI
+152 YRDRIDEYERKNISI
-167 SLIDKSFDFVAEL
+167 NLIDKSLDFIAEL

-409 IKITSSNADSNQWTG
+409 IKITSSNTDSNQWTG

-662 TLFLGNYEIKN
+662 TLFIGNYTINN
-673 NDLTKEQ
+673 NDISEETAIKIR
-680 VTNLAALLHDKISF
+680 NLLSSKLGF
-694 KEISTSINTNI
+694 KYKATSIFYKGKN

-712 LLLSED
+712 QLGESD
-718 IAGFKYLEYYG
+718 VAGFKYMEWYG
-729 IAIQFQN
+729 VAIQFQN
-736 INGRFSSPIYLGSIR
+736 KNGRFSSPIYLGSTR
-751 NYIPSKIIQNGTSIK
+751 NYFPSRIVDYNLSEVVGVNRGELNLDINITELAKIVDT
-766 SKRAIITCNFVTG
+766 
-779 EISKIIDLNIW
+779 NIW
-790 KKARL
+790 VKARL
-795 LMVKSD
+795 LIVNPTNNLKTV
-801 NSLRTI
+801 L
-807 QCQGIVSPTVFNYS
+807 CQGIISSTVFNYR
-821 DRYNNAAFAMADWK
+821 DRYNNAPFTMSSWRMNSLGKHLEPLFANSISWGEVQNIEFSK
-835 MSPIGHNCKPLTS
+835 SPIIGGNSTTRIIIKCIMRLSHYRTIVVSEDTKVLYDNTS
-848 NAYTDCEIQNISF
+848 PTIIEAKENLKKWNANIDITKIPDDSWKNNANIIQEI
-861 SRSPFSNSYKGNVR
+861 K
-875 DLTLKYWH
+875 
-883 IPIASYQPECYYAAM
+883 
-898 YDSGKL
+898 
-904 AKSFAREA
+904 
-912 PQSYS
+912 
-917 RTLEMINEAYPDL
+917 INDVD
-930 TKDILKAAIPV
+930 TIVNDF
-941 EEWRKYNQDNL
+941 
-952 GSHVFNNIGNPLY
+952 G
-965 KDYLDN
+965 
-971 FSECFARDE
+971 ECFAYDE
-980 SIVTFN
+980 SLVTFN
-986 SPDIEEQANNI
+986 SPDIENQYNNI
-997 NVYNTK
+997 NK
-1003 FRIIGVLESKP
+1003 KAKLRIIGILKSNP
-1014 LFANFLVQGENLND
+1014 LFSNYLIQGSDLND
-1028 PSLGEIKIKQFD
+1028 SSKGNVPTKNIKDFT
-1040 KLYSSLL
+1040 SALL

-1055 DNLGSYDVNK
+1055 DNLGDYDANK

-1079 FSDNGIEKKNSDG
+1079 YSDNGIEKKNSNG

-1101 LKKIIS
+1101 VKKIIS
-1107 NTRICNT
+1107 NTRECT
-1114 LYLKDSI
+1114 TSYLRDSLSYI
-1121 NYLSEI
+1121 NDI
-1127 EEDKKFNY
+1127 EEINKFNY
-1135 YDINL
+1135 YELPIDDI
-1140 NECKVITTNNDSLY
+1140 KVITTNRDVIYKLNSNMGDSY
-1154 TIKSNQD
+1154 TEALS
-1161 SFYGKEKLTYYS
+1161 YTS
-1173 DVNKLFP
+1173 DTNKLFP
-1180 THIEYNIRGVSYT
+1180 TNNEYPIYGQQYYAYKEDSISD
-1193 GGNLLNYI
+1193 YI
-1201 ETDSYSNVKVDNKI
+1201 IYNTIIVDGKA
-1215 VTSKDPIRIKYKETP
+1215 VTSKDPVRIKYKETP
-1230 HAILNFATDNNQ
+1230 HAIISFGSKNNSTIKLPRMSIKHKSEIDRVGEDA
-1242 VVTLPKPFETISITP
+1242 VVRKL
-1257 QAKYF
+1257 
-1262 VFWNAVDRGSTTL
+1262 FWNTE
-1275 NQRSYYKDSY
+1275 NNSYTKDFIWTKY
-1285 LFKDWMD
+1285 INEYANYM
-1292 ENSSTFATTQNPY
+1292 NP
-1305 TGDNIKS
+1305 TNIETNYFFYNANPS
-1312 FLNSEYSNINVNRYD
+1312 IND
-1327 YYYLAELYTTNNS
+1327 YYYLADLCVQDPDTS
-1340 PYETYTGNKDIISQY
+1340 PYELSNGNKDIISQY
-1355 SFISIGEP
+1355 SFIPAGEAIELIGDT
-1363 IDLEESVTL
+1363 ISLR
-1372 TGKYGDTYYQR
+1372 GNHGDTYYQR

-1470 TKVLGEDVDSWT
+1470 TKVLGEDIDSWT

-1731 WKADCYPFD
+1731 WKSDYYPFD

-1751 KNEASFTN
+1751 KNEASSIN
-1759 VKKKFRTWRWQVPR
+1759 VKKKFRTWRWQIPR
-1773 NNKKN
+1773 NSKKN
-1778 EDGVITNRDR
+1778 EDGIITNRDR
-1788 IRNMWAKIRLSK
+1788 IRNMWAKIKLSK
-1800 NYNSPLSIYDIN
+1800 KYNSPLSIYDIN

>member
-13 INTNMSFKFQSNEY
+13 MNTNMSFKFQSNEY

-48 EKGNTKLLDISGTP
+48 EKGNKILNTGISGCV
-62 IGVCI
+62 IGTCV
-67 LNKYLIIFTHS
+67 LNKYLVLFTQKTEAHRRPDGS
-78 TRLEGTEIFSTTD
+78 IVSYNIDSIYRLEIVD
-91 NIYRIEIREDTL
+91 N
-103 NKELLFSGNLNF
+103 ELITAQLFEGSLNF
-115 DTNHPIETLG
+115 DTKYPIETLG

-144 RVINIVYT
+144 RVINILEDYT
-152 YRDRIDKYENKNIPI
+152 AKYEDIIEYKATA
-167 SLIDKSFDFVAEL
+167 FDFVPEL
-180 QLQEHIVISKIL
+180 QLNESIFIKKII
-192 GNGSFPQ
+192 GTGEFPQ

-210 KNGRQSNLFYQ
+210 KNGRQSNLFTQ
-221 SPLQYLSYA
+221 SDLQYLAYNK
-230 SGVSPEDKV
+230 GVSPEEKV

-244 LKIYNPDKQFDYLR
+244 IYIDNVDRQFDYLR

-460 DTENNCIWVSGYTM
+460 DAENNCIWVSGYTM

-662 TLFLGNYEIKN
+662 TLFIGNYTINNNDISEETAIKIRNLLGNK
-673 NDLTKEQ
+673 LG
-680 VTNLAALLHDKISF
+680 F
-694 KEISTSINTNI
+694 KYRATSISYKGKN

-712 LLLSED
+712 QLGESD
-718 IAGFKYLEYYG
+718 VAGFKYMEWYG
-729 IAIQFQN
+729 VAIQFQN
-736 INGRFSSPIYLGSIR
+736 KNGRFSSPIYLGSTR
-751 NYIPSKIIQNGTSIK
+751 NYFPPRIVDYNLSEEVGVNRGELNLDID
-766 SKRAIITCNFVTG
+766 ITELV
-779 EISKIIDLNIW
+779 KIIDTNIW
-790 KKARL
+790 VKARL
-795 LMVKSD
+795 LIVNPT
-801 NSLRTI
+801 NSLKTVL
-807 QCQGIVSPTVFNYS
+807 CQGIISSTVFNYR
-821 DRYNNAAFAMADWK
+821 DRYNNAPFTMSSWRMNSLGKHLNSLFANSISW
-835 MSPIGHNCKPLTS
+835 G
-848 NAYTDCEIQNISF
+848 EIQNIEF
-861 SRSPFSNSYKGNVR
+861 SKSPIIIGKSSTTKINIKCTIYLEYYRTIVISEDNRVLYDKTSPTTIKAKENLKKWNSNIDITKIS
-875 DLTLKYWH
+875 D
-883 IPIASYQPECYYAAM
+883 
-898 YDSGKL
+898 DSWKNNATIL
-904 AKSFAREA
+904 QEIK
-912 PQSYS
+912 
-917 RTLEMINEAYPDL
+917 INDVD
-930 TKDILKAAIPV
+930 TIVNDF
-941 EEWRKYNQDNL
+941 
-952 GSHVFNNIGNPLY
+952 G
-965 KDYLDN
+965 
-971 FSECFARDE
+971 ECFAYDE
-980 SIVTFN
+980 SLVTFN
-986 SPDIEEQANNI
+986 SPDIENQYNNI
-997 NVYNTK
+997 NKNTK
-1003 FRIIGVLESKP
+1003 LRIIGILKSNP
-1014 LFANFLVQGENLND
+1014 LFSNYLIQGSDLND
-1028 PSLGEIKIKQFD
+1028 PSKGNVPTKNIKNFT
-1040 KLYSSLL
+1040 SALL

-1055 DNLGSYDVNK
+1055 DNLGDYDANK

-1079 FSDNGIEKKNSDG
+1079 YSDNGIEKKNSDG

-1101 LKKIIS
+1101 VKKIIS
-1107 NTRICNT
+1107 NTRECT
-1114 LYLKDSI
+1114 TSYLRDS
-1121 NYLSEI
+1121 LSYIDDI
-1127 EEDKKFNY
+1127 EEINKFNY
-1135 YDINL
+1135 YELPIDDI
-1140 NECKVITTNNDSLY
+1140 KVITTNNDAIYKLNSNMGNSY
-1154 TIKSNQD
+1154 TETLS
-1161 SFYGKEKLTYYS
+1161 YTS
-1173 DVNKLFP
+1173 DTNKLFP
-1180 THIEYNIRGVSYT
+1180 TNNEYPIYGQQYYAYNEDSISD
-1193 GGNLLNYI
+1193 YI
-1201 ETDSYSNVKVDNKI
+1201 TYNTIIVDGKA
-1215 VTSKDPIRIKYKETP
+1215 VTSKDPVRIKYRETP
-1230 HAILNFATDNNQ
+1230 HAIISFGSKNNST
-1242 VVTLPKPFETISITP
+1242 VKLPRMSINHKSEIDRVGEDAVTRRL
-1257 QAKYF
+1257 
-1262 VFWNAVDRGSTTL
+1262 FWNTK
-1275 NQRSYYKDSY
+1275 NNSYTKDFIWTKY
-1285 LFKDWMD
+1285 INEYTNYM
-1292 ENSSTFATTQNPY
+1292 NPTDIGNNY
-1305 TGDNIKS
+1305 FFYNANPS
-1312 FLNSEYSNINVNRYD
+1312 IND
-1327 YYYLAELYTTNNS
+1327 YYYLADLCVQDPDTS
-1340 PYETYTGNKDIISQY
+1340 PYELSNGNKDIISQY
-1355 SFISIGEP
+1355 SFIPAGEA
-1363 IDLEESVTL
+1363 INL
-1372 TGKYGDTYYQR
+1372 TGETISLRGNHGDTYYQR

-1455 DEGVNNFP
+1455 DEGVNTFP

-1509 YCFQDNGISRLL
+1509 YCFQDSGVSRLL

-1558 KWAIKSTSSGIYFID
+1558 KWAIKSTPQGIYFVD
-1573 NYNGG
+1573 TYNGE
-1578 LYKLTSNGIESISNN
+1578 LYRINDKGITPISQN
-1593 KMKNYFSSLPIGEW
+1593 KFKNYFTKLRPNVW
-1607 SPNNITAKIDYD
+1607 SPSLWNYNNAEDFVDSIKLEYD
-1619 DITKDL
+1619 STTSDL
-1625 YIITKDSSLAYNEFL
+1625 YIINKDTALAYNELL
-1640 GEFTSFYSYNPLYI
+1640 GEFTSFYDYGSVLYWI
-1654 VNLQDKSLQLQTE
+1654 NLEDKSLQIYNDGMYE
-1667 RIQDSA
+1667 A
-1673 LSEDITNIW
+1673 
-1682 ESYKGNYGSFYGSDK
+1682 YKGDYGTFKGKRNSP
-1697 AEANVEFI
+1697 AVIEFI

-1712 DKVFETVELTTSD
+1712 DKVFETIELTTSD

-1740 TLEVSNEYQRG
+1740 TLEVSNEYQKG
-1751 KNEASFTN
+1751 KNEASSTN
-1759 VKKKFRTWRWQVPR
+1759 VKKKFRTWRWQIPR
-1773 NNKKN
+1773 NSKKN
-1778 EDGVITNRDR
+1778 EDGIITNRDR

>member
-13 INTNMSFKFQSNEY
+13 MNTNMSFKFQSNEY

-78 TRLEGTEIFSTTD
+78 TRLKGTEISSTTD
-91 NIYRIEIREDTL
+91 NIYRIEIKEDTL

-152 YRDRIDKYENKNIPI
+152 YRDRIDEYERKNISI
-167 SLIDKSFDFVAEL
+167 NLIDKSLDFIAEL

-269 TPTVKRVVDL
+269 IPTVKRVVDL

-354 LETNQKQALLTI
+354 LETNQKQALLII

-662 TLFLGNYEIKN
+662 TLFIGNYTINN
-673 NDLTKEQ
+673 NDISEETAIKIR
-680 VTNLAALLHDKISF
+680 NLLSSKLGF
-694 KEISTSINTNI
+694 KYKATSIFYKGKN

-712 LLLSED
+712 QLGESD
-718 IAGFKYLEYYG
+718 VAGFKYMEWYG
-729 IAIQFQN
+729 VAIQFQN
-736 INGRFSSPIYLGSIR
+736 KNGRFSSPIYLGSTR
-751 NYIPSKIIQNGTSIK
+751 NYFPSRIVDYNLSEVVGVNRGELNLDINITELAKIVDT
-766 SKRAIITCNFVTG
+766 
-779 EISKIIDLNIW
+779 NIW
-790 KKARL
+790 VKARL
-795 LMVKSD
+795 LIVNPTNNLKTV
-801 NSLRTI
+801 L
-807 QCQGIVSPTVFNYS
+807 CQGIISSTVFNYR
-821 DRYNNAAFAMADWK
+821 DRYNNAPFTMSSWRMNSLGKHLKPLFANSISWGEVQNIEFSK
-835 MSPIGHNCKPLTS
+835 SPIIGGNSTTRIIIKCIMRLSHYRTIVVSEDTRVLYDNTS
-848 NAYTDCEIQNISF
+848 PTIIKAKENLKKWNANIDITKIPDDSWKNNANIIQEI
-861 SRSPFSNSYKGNVR
+861 K
-875 DLTLKYWH
+875 
-883 IPIASYQPECYYAAM
+883 
-898 YDSGKL
+898 
-904 AKSFAREA
+904 
-912 PQSYS
+912 
-917 RTLEMINEAYPDL
+917 INDVD
-930 TKDILKAAIPV
+930 TIVNDF
-941 EEWRKYNQDNL
+941 
-952 GSHVFNNIGNPLY
+952 G
-965 KDYLDN
+965 
-971 FSECFARDE
+971 ECFAYDE
-980 SIVTFN
+980 SLVTFN
-986 SPDIEEQANNI
+986 SPDIENQYNNI
-997 NVYNTK
+997 NK
-1003 FRIIGVLESKP
+1003 KAKLRIIGILKSNP
-1014 LFANFLVQGENLND
+1014 LFSNYLIQGSDLND
-1028 PSLGEIKIKQFD
+1028 SSKGNVPTKNIKDFT
-1040 KLYSSLL
+1040 SALL

-1055 DNLGSYDVNK
+1055 DNLGDYDANK

-1079 FSDNGIEKKNSDG
+1079 YSDNGIEKKNSNG

-1101 LKKIIS
+1101 VKKIIS
-1107 NTRICNT
+1107 NTRECT
-1114 LYLKDSI
+1114 TSYLRDSLSYI
-1121 NYLSEI
+1121 NDI
-1127 EEDKKFNY
+1127 EEINKFNY
-1135 YDINL
+1135 YELPIDDI
-1140 NECKVITTNNDSLY
+1140 KVITTNRDVIYKLNSNMGDSY
-1154 TIKSNQD
+1154 TETLS
-1161 SFYGKEKLTYYS
+1161 YTS
-1173 DVNKLFP
+1173 DTNKLFP
-1180 THIEYNIRGVSYT
+1180 TNNEYPIYGQQYYAYKEDSISD
-1193 GGNLLNYI
+1193 YI
-1201 ETDSYSNVKVDNKI
+1201 IYNTIIVDGKA
-1215 VTSKDPIRIKYKETP
+1215 VTSKDPVRIKYKETP
-1230 HAILNFATDNNQ
+1230 HAIISFGSKNNSTIKLPRMSIKHKSEIDRVGEDA
-1242 VVTLPKPFETISITP
+1242 VVRKL
-1257 QAKYF
+1257 
-1262 VFWNAVDRGSTTL
+1262 FWNTE
-1275 NQRSYYKDSY
+1275 NNSYTKDFIWTKY
-1285 LFKDWMD
+1285 INEYANYM
-1292 ENSSTFATTQNPY
+1292 NP
-1305 TGDNIKS
+1305 TNIETNYFFYNANPS
-1312 FLNSEYSNINVNRYD
+1312 IND
-1327 YYYLAELYTTNNS
+1327 YYYLADLCVQDPDTS
-1340 PYETYTGNKDIISQY
+1340 PYELSNGNKDIISQY
-1355 SFISIGEP
+1355 SFIPAGEAIELIGDT
-1363 IDLEESVTL
+1363 ISLR
-1372 TGKYGDTYYQR
+1372 GNHGDTYYQR

-1455 DEGVNNFP
+1455 DEGVINFP

-1482 NITLASVFDLDGDK
+1482 NVTLASVFDLDGDK

-1751 KNEASFTN
+1751 KNEASSIN
-1759 VKKKFRTWRWQVPR
+1759 VKKKFRTWRWQIPR
-1773 NNKKN
+1773 NSKKN
-1778 EDGVITNRDR
+1778 EDDIITNRDR
-1788 IRNMWAKIRLSK
+1788 IRNMWAKIKLSK
-1800 NYNSPLSIYDIN
+1800 KYNSPLSIYDIN

>member
-13 INTNMSFKFQSNEY
+13 MNTNMSFKFQSNEY

-78 TRLEGTEIFSTTD
+78 TRLKGTEISSTTD
-91 NIYRIEIREDTL
+91 NIYRIEIKEDTL

-152 YRDRIDKYENKNIPI
+152 YRDRIDEYERKNISI
-167 SLIDKSFDFVAEL
+167 NLIDKSLDFIAEL

-354 LETNQKQALLTI
+354 LETNQKQALLII

-662 TLFLGNYEIKN
+662 TLFIGNYTINN
-673 NDLTKEQ
+673 NDISEETAIKIR
-680 VTNLAALLHDKISF
+680 NLLSSKLGF
-694 KEISTSINTNI
+694 KYKATSIFYKGKN

-712 LLLSED
+712 QLGESD
-718 IAGFKYLEYYG
+718 VAGFKYMEWYG
-729 IAIQFQN
+729 VAIQFQN
-736 INGRFSSPIYLGSIR
+736 KNGRFSSPIYLGSTR
-751 NYIPSKIIQNGTSIK
+751 NYFPSRIVDYNLSEVVGVNRGELNLDINITELAKIVDT
-766 SKRAIITCNFVTG
+766 
-779 EISKIIDLNIW
+779 NIW
-790 KKARL
+790 VKARL
-795 LMVKSD
+795 LIVNPTNNLKTV
-801 NSLRTI
+801 L
-807 QCQGIVSPTVFNYS
+807 CQGIISSTVFNYR
-821 DRYNNAAFAMADWK
+821 DRYNNAPFTMSSWRMNSLGKHLKPLFANSISWGEVQNIEFSK
-835 MSPIGHNCKPLTS
+835 SPIIGGNSTTRIIIKCIMRLSHYRTIVVSEDTRVLYDNTS
-848 NAYTDCEIQNISF
+848 PTIIKAKENLKKWNANIDITKIPDDSWKNNANIIQEI
-861 SRSPFSNSYKGNVR
+861 K
-875 DLTLKYWH
+875 
-883 IPIASYQPECYYAAM
+883 
-898 YDSGKL
+898 
-904 AKSFAREA
+904 
-912 PQSYS
+912 
-917 RTLEMINEAYPDL
+917 INDVD
-930 TKDILKAAIPV
+930 TIVNDF
-941 EEWRKYNQDNL
+941 
-952 GSHVFNNIGNPLY
+952 G
-965 KDYLDN
+965 
-971 FSECFARDE
+971 ECFAYDE
-980 SIVTFN
+980 SLVTFN
-986 SPDIEEQANNI
+986 SPDIENQYNNI
-997 NVYNTK
+997 NK
-1003 FRIIGVLESKP
+1003 KAKLRIIGILKSNP
-1014 LFANFLVQGENLND
+1014 LFSNYLIQGSDLND
-1028 PSLGEIKIKQFD
+1028 SSKGNVPTKNIKDFT
-1040 KLYSSLL
+1040 SALL

-1055 DNLGSYDVNK
+1055 DNLGDYDANK

-1079 FSDNGIEKKNSDG
+1079 YSDNGIEKKNSNG

-1101 LKKIIS
+1101 VKKIIS
-1107 NTRICNT
+1107 NTRECT
-1114 LYLKDSI
+1114 TSYLRDSLSYI
-1121 NYLSEI
+1121 NDI
-1127 EEDKKFNY
+1127 EEINKFNY
-1135 YDINL
+1135 YELPIDDI
-1140 NECKVITTNNDSLY
+1140 KVITTNRDVIYKLNSNMGDSY
-1154 TIKSNQD
+1154 TETLS
-1161 SFYGKEKLTYYS
+1161 YTS
-1173 DVNKLFP
+1173 DTNKLFP
-1180 THIEYNIRGVSYT
+1180 TNNEYPIYGQQYYAYKEDSISD
-1193 GGNLLNYI
+1193 YI
-1201 ETDSYSNVKVDNKI
+1201 IYNTIIVDGKA
-1215 VTSKDPIRIKYKETP
+1215 VTSKDPVRIKYKETP
-1230 HAILNFATDNNQ
+1230 HAIISFGSKNNSTIKLPRMSIKHKSEIDRVGEDA
-1242 VVTLPKPFETISITP
+1242 VVRKL
-1257 QAKYF
+1257 
-1262 VFWNAVDRGSTTL
+1262 FWNTE
-1275 NQRSYYKDSY
+1275 NNSYTKDFIWTKY
-1285 LFKDWMD
+1285 INEYANYM
-1292 ENSSTFATTQNPY
+1292 NP
-1305 TGDNIKS
+1305 TNIETNYFFYNANPS
-1312 FLNSEYSNINVNRYD
+1312 IND
-1327 YYYLAELYTTNNS
+1327 YYYLADLCVQDPDTS
-1340 PYETYTGNKDIISQY
+1340 PYELSNGNKDIISQY
-1355 SFISIGEP
+1355 SFIPAGEAIELIGDT
-1363 IDLEESVTL
+1363 ISLR
-1372 TGKYGDTYYQR
+1372 GNHGDTYYQR

-1455 DEGVNNFP
+1455 DEGVINFP

-1482 NITLASVFDLDGDK
+1482 NVTLASVFDLDGDK
-1496 GKLNAIRKINNDL
+1496 GKLNAIRKINNNL

-1751 KNEASFTN
+1751 KNEASSIN
-1759 VKKKFRTWRWQVPR
+1759 VKKKFRTWRWQIPR
-1773 NNKKN
+1773 NSKKN
-1778 EDGVITNRDR
+1778 EDGIITNRDR
-1788 IRNMWAKIRLSK
+1788 IRNMWAKIKLSK
-1800 NYNSPLSIYDIN
+1800 KYNSPLSIYDIN

>member
-13 INTNMSFKFQSNEY
+13 MNTNMSFKFQSNEY

-41 GVLSLQF
+41 GILSLQF
-48 EKGNTKLLDISGTP
+48 EKGNKILNTGISGCV
-62 IGVCI
+62 IGTCV
-67 LNKYLIIFTHS
+67 LNKYLVLFTQKTEAHRRPDGS
-78 TRLEGTEIFSTTD
+78 IVSYNIDSIYRLEIVD
-91 NIYRIEIREDTL
+91 N
-103 NKELLFSGNLNF
+103 ELITAQLFEGSLNF
-115 DTNHPIETLG
+115 DTKYPIETLG

-144 RVINIVYT
+144 RVINILEDYT
-152 YRDRIDKYENKNIPI
+152 AKYEDIIEYKATA
-167 SLIDKSFDFVAEL
+167 FDFVPEL
-180 QLQEHIVISKIL
+180 QLNESISIKKII
-192 GNGSFPQ
+192 GTGEFPQ

-210 KNGRQSNLFYQ
+210 KNGRQSNLFTQ
-221 SPLQYLSYA
+221 SDLQYLAYNK
-230 SGVSPEDKV
+230 GVSPEEKV

-244 LKIYNPDKQFDYLR
+244 IYIDNVDRQFDYLR

-460 DTENNCIWVSGYTM
+460 DAENNCIWVSGYTM

-662 TLFLGNYEIKN
+662 TLFIGNYTINNNDISEETAIKIRNLLGNK
-673 NDLTKEQ
+673 LG
-680 VTNLAALLHDKISF
+680 F
-694 KEISTSINTNI
+694 KYRATSISYKGKN

-712 LLLSED
+712 QLGESD
-718 IAGFKYLEYYG
+718 VAGFKYMEWYG
-729 IAIQFQN
+729 VAIQFQN
-736 INGRFSSPIYLGSIR
+736 KNGRFSSPIYLGSTR
-751 NYIPSKIIQNGTSIK
+751 NYFPPSIVDYNLSEEVGVNRGELNLDID
-766 SKRAIITCNFVTG
+766 ITELV
-779 EISKIIDLNIW
+779 KIIDTNIW
-790 KKARL
+790 VKARL
-795 LMVKSD
+795 LIVNPT
-801 NSLRTI
+801 NSLKTVL
-807 QCQGIVSPTVFNYS
+807 CQGIISSTVFNYR
-821 DRYNNAAFAMADWK
+821 DRYNNAPFTMSSWRMNSLGKHLNSLFANSISW
-835 MSPIGHNCKPLTS
+835 G
-848 NAYTDCEIQNISF
+848 EIQNIEF
-861 SRSPFSNSYKGNVR
+861 SKSPIIIGESSTTKINIKCTIYLGYYRTIVISEDNRVLYDKTSPTTIKAKENLKKWNSNIDITKIS
-875 DLTLKYWH
+875 D
-883 IPIASYQPECYYAAM
+883 
-898 YDSGKL
+898 DSWKNNATIL
-904 AKSFAREA
+904 QEIK
-912 PQSYS
+912 
-917 RTLEMINEAYPDL
+917 INDVD
-930 TKDILKAAIPV
+930 TIVNDF
-941 EEWRKYNQDNL
+941 
-952 GSHVFNNIGNPLY
+952 G
-965 KDYLDN
+965 
-971 FSECFARDE
+971 ECFAYDE
-980 SIVTFN
+980 SLVTFN
-986 SPDIEEQANNI
+986 SPDIENQYNNI
-997 NVYNTK
+997 NKNAK
-1003 FRIIGVLESKP
+1003 LRIIGILKSNP
-1014 LFANFLVQGENLND
+1014 LFSNYLIQGSDLND
-1028 PSLGEIKIKQFD
+1028 PSKGNVPTKNIKNFT
-1040 KLYSSLL
+1040 SALL

-1055 DNLGSYDVNK
+1055 DNLGDYDANK

-1079 FSDNGIEKKNSDG
+1079 YSDNGIEKKNSDG

-1101 LKKIIS
+1101 VKKIIS
-1107 NTRICNT
+1107 NTRECT
-1114 LYLKDSI
+1114 TSYLRDS
-1121 NYLSEI
+1121 LSYIDDI
-1127 EEDKKFNY
+1127 EEINKFNY
-1135 YDINL
+1135 YELPIDDI
-1140 NECKVITTNNDSLY
+1140 KVITTNNDAIYKLNSNMGNSY
-1154 TIKSNQD
+1154 TETLS
-1161 SFYGKEKLTYYS
+1161 YTS
-1173 DVNKLFP
+1173 DTNKLFP
-1180 THIEYNIRGVSYT
+1180 TNNEYPIYGQQYYAYNEDSISD
-1193 GGNLLNYI
+1193 YI
-1201 ETDSYSNVKVDNKI
+1201 TYNTIIVDGKA
-1215 VTSKDPIRIKYKETP
+1215 VTSKDPVRIKYRETP
-1230 HAILNFATDNNQ
+1230 HAIISFGSKNNST
-1242 VVTLPKPFETISITP
+1242 VKLPRMSINHKSEIDRVGEDAVTRRL
-1257 QAKYF
+1257 
-1262 VFWNAVDRGSTTL
+1262 FWNTK
-1275 NQRSYYKDSY
+1275 NNSYTKDFIWTKY
-1285 LFKDWMD
+1285 INEYTNYM
-1292 ENSSTFATTQNPY
+1292 NPTDIGNNY
-1305 TGDNIKS
+1305 FFYNANPS
-1312 FLNSEYSNINVNRYD
+1312 IND
-1327 YYYLAELYTTNNS
+1327 YYYLADLCVQDPDTS
-1340 PYETYTGNKDIISQY
+1340 PYELSNGNKDIISQY
-1355 SFISIGEP
+1355 SFIPAGEA
-1363 IDLEESVTL
+1363 INL
-1372 TGKYGDTYYQR
+1372 TGETISLRGNHGDTYYQR

-1509 YCFQDNGISRLL
+1509 YCFQDSGVSRLL

-1558 KWAIKSTSSGIYFID
+1558 KWAIKSTPQGIYFVD
-1573 NYNGG
+1573 TYNGE
-1578 LYKLTSNGIESISNN
+1578 LYRINDKGITPISQN
-1593 KMKNYFSSLPIGEW
+1593 KFKNYFTKLRPNVW
-1607 SPNNITAKIDYD
+1607 SPSLWNYNNAEDFVDSIKLEYD
-1619 DITKDL
+1619 STTSDL
-1625 YIITKDSSLAYNEFL
+1625 YIINKDTALAYNELL
-1640 GEFTSFYSYNPLYI
+1640 GEFTSFYDYGSVLYWI
-1654 VNLQDKSLQLQTE
+1654 NLEDKSLQIYNDGMYE
-1667 RIQDSA
+1667 A
-1673 LSEDITNIW
+1673 
-1682 ESYKGNYGSFYGSDK
+1682 YKGDYGTFKGKRNSP
-1697 AEANVEFI
+1697 AVIEFI

-1712 DKVFETVELTTSD
+1712 DKVFETIELTTSD

-1751 KNEASFTN
+1751 KNEASSTN
-1759 VKKKFRTWRWQVPR
+1759 VKKKFRTWRWQIPR

-1778 EDGVITNRDR
+1778 EDGIITNRDR

>member
-13 INTNMSFKFQSNEY
+13 MNTNMSFKFQSNEY

-78 TRLEGTEIFSTTD
+78 TRLKGTEISSTTD
-91 NIYRIEIREDTL
+91 NIYRIEIKEDTL

-152 YRDRIDKYENKNIPI
+152 YRDRIDEYERKNISI
-167 SLIDKSFDFVAEL
+167 NLIDKSLDFIAEL

-662 TLFLGNYEIKN
+662 TLFIGNYTINN
-673 NDLTKEQ
+673 NDISEETAIKIR
-680 VTNLAALLHDKISF
+680 NLLSSKLGF
-694 KEISTSINTNI
+694 KYKATSIFYKGKN

-712 LLLSED
+712 QLGESD
-718 IAGFKYLEYYG
+718 VAGFKYMEWYG
-729 IAIQFQN
+729 VAIQFQN
-736 INGRFSSPIYLGSIR
+736 KNGRFSSPIYLGSTR
-751 NYIPSKIIQNGTSIK
+751 NYFPSRIVDYNLSEVVGVNRGELNLDINITELAKIVDT
-766 SKRAIITCNFVTG
+766 
-779 EISKIIDLNIW
+779 NIW
-790 KKARL
+790 VKARL
-795 LMVKSD
+795 LIVNPTNNLKTV
-801 NSLRTI
+801 L
-807 QCQGIVSPTVFNYS
+807 CQGIISSTVFNYR
-821 DRYNNAAFAMADWK
+821 DRYNNAPFTMSSWRMNSLGKHLKPLFANSISWGEVQNIEFSK
-835 MSPIGHNCKPLTS
+835 SPIIGGNSTTRIIIKCIMRLSHYRTIVVSEDTRVLYDNTS
-848 NAYTDCEIQNISF
+848 PTIIKAKENLKKWNANIDITKIPDDSWKNNANIIQEI
-861 SRSPFSNSYKGNVR
+861 K
-875 DLTLKYWH
+875 
-883 IPIASYQPECYYAAM
+883 
-898 YDSGKL
+898 
-904 AKSFAREA
+904 
-912 PQSYS
+912 
-917 RTLEMINEAYPDL
+917 INDVD
-930 TKDILKAAIPV
+930 TIVNDF
-941 EEWRKYNQDNL
+941 
-952 GSHVFNNIGNPLY
+952 G
-965 KDYLDN
+965 
-971 FSECFARDE
+971 ECFAYDE
-980 SIVTFN
+980 SLVTFN
-986 SPDIEEQANNI
+986 SPDIENQYNNI
-997 NVYNTK
+997 NK
-1003 FRIIGVLESKP
+1003 KAKLRIIGILKSNP
-1014 LFANFLVQGENLND
+1014 LFSNYLIQGSDLND
-1028 PSLGEIKIKQFD
+1028 SSKGNVPTKNIKDFT
-1040 KLYSSLL
+1040 SALL

-1055 DNLGSYDVNK
+1055 DNLGDYDANK

-1079 FSDNGIEKKNSDG
+1079 YSDNGIEKKNSNG

-1101 LKKIIS
+1101 VKKIIS
-1107 NTRICNT
+1107 NTRECT
-1114 LYLKDSI
+1114 TSYLRDSLSYI
-1121 NYLSEI
+1121 NDI
-1127 EEDKKFNY
+1127 EEINKFNY
-1135 YDINL
+1135 YELPIDDI
-1140 NECKVITTNNDSLY
+1140 KVITTNRDVIYKLNSNMGDSY
-1154 TIKSNQD
+1154 TETLS
-1161 SFYGKEKLTYYS
+1161 YTS
-1173 DVNKLFP
+1173 DTNKLFP
-1180 THIEYNIRGVSYT
+1180 TNNEYPIYGQQYYAYKEDSISD
-1193 GGNLLNYI
+1193 YI
-1201 ETDSYSNVKVDNKI
+1201 IYNTIIVDGKA
-1215 VTSKDPIRIKYKETP
+1215 VTSKDPVRIKYKETP
-1230 HAILNFATDNNQ
+1230 HAIISFGSKNNSTIKLPRMSIKHKSEIDRVGEDA
-1242 VVTLPKPFETISITP
+1242 VVRKL
-1257 QAKYF
+1257 
-1262 VFWNAVDRGSTTL
+1262 FWNTE
-1275 NQRSYYKDSY
+1275 NNSYTKDFIWTKY
-1285 LFKDWMD
+1285 INEYANYM
-1292 ENSSTFATTQNPY
+1292 NP
-1305 TGDNIKS
+1305 TNIETNYFFYNANPS
-1312 FLNSEYSNINVNRYD
+1312 IND
-1327 YYYLAELYTTNNS
+1327 YYYLADLCVQDPDTS
-1340 PYETYTGNKDIISQY
+1340 PYELSNGNKDIISQY
-1355 SFISIGEP
+1355 SFIPAGEAIELIGDT
-1363 IDLEESVTL
+1363 ISLR
-1372 TGKYGDTYYQR
+1372 GNHGDTYYQR

-1470 TKVLGEDVDSWT
+1470 TKVLGEDIDSWT

-1751 KNEASFTN
+1751 KNEASSIN
-1759 VKKKFRTWRWQVPR
+1759 VKKKFRTWRWQIPR

-1778 EDGVITNRDR
+1778 EDDIITNRDR
-1788 IRNMWAKIRLSK
+1788 IRNMWAKIKLSK
-1800 NYNSPLSIYDIN
+1800 KYNSPLSIYDIN

>member
-78 TRLEGTEIFSTTD
+78 TRLKGTEISSTTD
-91 NIYRIEIREDTL
+91 NIYRIEIKEDTL

-152 YRDRIDKYENKNIPI
+152 YRDRIDEYERKNISI
-167 SLIDKSFDFVAEL
+167 NLIDKSLDFIAEL

-662 TLFLGNYEIKN
+662 TLFIGNYTINN
-673 NDLTKEQ
+673 NDISEETAIKIR
-680 VTNLAALLHDKISF
+680 NLLSSKLGF
-694 KEISTSINTNI
+694 KYKATSIFYKGKN

-712 LLLSED
+712 QLGESD
-718 IAGFKYLEYYG
+718 VAGFKYMEWYG
-729 IAIQFQN
+729 VAIQFQN
-736 INGRFSSPIYLGSIR
+736 KNGRFSSPIYLGSTR
-751 NYIPSKIIQNGTSIK
+751 NYFPSRIVDYNLSEVVGVNRGELNLDINITELAKIVDT
-766 SKRAIITCNFVTG
+766 
-779 EISKIIDLNIW
+779 NIW
-790 KKARL
+790 VKARL
-795 LMVKSD
+795 LIVNPTNNLKTV
-801 NSLRTI
+801 L
-807 QCQGIVSPTVFNYS
+807 CQGIISSTVFNYR
-821 DRYNNAAFAMADWK
+821 DRYNNAPFTMSSWRMNSLGKHLKPLFANSISWGEVQNIEFSK
-835 MSPIGHNCKPLTS
+835 SPIIGGNSTTRIIIKCIMRLSHYRTIVVSEDTRVLYDNTS
-848 NAYTDCEIQNISF
+848 PTIIEAKENLKKWNANIDITKIPDDSWKNNANIIQEI
-861 SRSPFSNSYKGNVR
+861 K
-875 DLTLKYWH
+875 
-883 IPIASYQPECYYAAM
+883 
-898 YDSGKL
+898 
-904 AKSFAREA
+904 
-912 PQSYS
+912 
-917 RTLEMINEAYPDL
+917 INDVD
-930 TKDILKAAIPV
+930 TIVNDF
-941 EEWRKYNQDNL
+941 
-952 GSHVFNNIGNPLY
+952 G
-965 KDYLDN
+965 
-971 FSECFARDE
+971 ECFAYDE
-980 SIVTFN
+980 SLVTFN
-986 SPDIEEQANNI
+986 SPDIENQYNNI
-997 NVYNTK
+997 NK
-1003 FRIIGVLESKP
+1003 KAKLRIIGILKSNP
-1014 LFANFLVQGENLND
+1014 LFSNYLIQGSDLND
-1028 PSLGEIKIKQFD
+1028 SSKGNVPTKNIKDFT
-1040 KLYSSLL
+1040 SALL

-1055 DNLGSYDVNK
+1055 DNLGDYDANK

-1079 FSDNGIEKKNSDG
+1079 YSDNGIEKKNSNG

-1101 LKKIIS
+1101 VKKIIS
-1107 NTRICNT
+1107 NTRECT
-1114 LYLKDSI
+1114 TSYLRDSLSYI
-1121 NYLSEI
+1121 NDI
-1127 EEDKKFNY
+1127 EEINKFNY
-1135 YDINL
+1135 YELPIDDI
-1140 NECKVITTNNDSLY
+1140 KVITTNRDVIYKLNSNMGDSY
-1154 TIKSNQD
+1154 TETLS
-1161 SFYGKEKLTYYS
+1161 YTS
-1173 DVNKLFP
+1173 DTNKLFP
-1180 THIEYNIRGVSYT
+1180 TNNEYPIYGQQYYAYKEDSISD
-1193 GGNLLNYI
+1193 YI
-1201 ETDSYSNVKVDNKI
+1201 IYNTIIVDGKA
-1215 VTSKDPIRIKYKETP
+1215 VTSKDPVRIKYKETP
-1230 HAILNFATDNNQ
+1230 HAIISFGFKNNST
-1242 VVTLPKPFETISITP
+1242 VKLPRMSIKHKSEIDRVGEDAVTRKL
-1257 QAKYF
+1257 
-1262 VFWNAVDRGSTTL
+1262 FWNTE
-1275 NQRSYYKDSY
+1275 NNSYTKDFIWTKY
-1285 LFKDWMD
+1285 INEYANYM
-1292 ENSSTFATTQNPY
+1292 NP
-1305 TGDNIKS
+1305 TNIETNYFFYNANPS
-1312 FLNSEYSNINVNRYD
+1312 IND
-1327 YYYLAELYTTNNS
+1327 YYYLADLCVQDPDTS
-1340 PYETYTGNKDIISQY
+1340 PYELSNGNKDIISQY
-1355 SFISIGEP
+1355 SFIPAGEAIELIGDT
-1363 IDLEESVTL
+1363 ISLR
-1372 TGKYGDTYYQR
+1372 GNHGDTYYQR

-1470 TKVLGEDVDSWT
+1470 TKVLGEDIDSWT

>member
-13 INTNMSFKFQSNEY
+13 MNTNMSFKFQSNEY

-78 TRLEGTEIFSTTD
+78 TRLKGTEISSTTD
-91 NIYRIEIREDTL
+91 NIYRIEIKEDTL

-152 YRDRIDKYENKNIPI
+152 YRDRIDEYERKNISI
-167 SLIDKSFDFVAEL
+167 NLIDKSLDFIAEL

-662 TLFLGNYEIKN
+662 TLFIGNYTINN
-673 NDLTKEQ
+673 NDISEETAIKIR
-680 VTNLAALLHDKISF
+680 NLLSSKLGF
-694 KEISTSINTNI
+694 KYKATSIFYKGKN

-712 LLLSED
+712 QLGESD
-718 IAGFKYLEYYG
+718 VAGFKYMEWYG
-729 IAIQFQN
+729 VAIQFQN
-736 INGRFSSPIYLGSIR
+736 KNGRFSSPIYLGSTR
-751 NYIPSKIIQNGTSIK
+751 NYFPSRIVDYNLSEVVGVNRGELNLDINITELAKIVDT
-766 SKRAIITCNFVTG
+766 
-779 EISKIIDLNIW
+779 NIW
-790 KKARL
+790 VKARL
-795 LMVKSD
+795 LIVNPTNNLKTV
-801 NSLRTI
+801 L
-807 QCQGIVSPTVFNYS
+807 CQGIISSTVFNYR
-821 DRYNNAAFAMADWK
+821 DRYNNAPFTMSSWRMNSLGKHLKPLFANSISWGEVQNIEFSK
-835 MSPIGHNCKPLTS
+835 SPIIGGNSTTRIIIKCIMRLSHYRTIVVSEDTRVLYDNTS
-848 NAYTDCEIQNISF
+848 PTIIKAKENLKKWNANIDITKIPDDSWKNNANIIQEI
-861 SRSPFSNSYKGNVR
+861 K
-875 DLTLKYWH
+875 
-883 IPIASYQPECYYAAM
+883 
-898 YDSGKL
+898 
-904 AKSFAREA
+904 
-912 PQSYS
+912 
-917 RTLEMINEAYPDL
+917 INDVD
-930 TKDILKAAIPV
+930 TIVNDF
-941 EEWRKYNQDNL
+941 
-952 GSHVFNNIGNPLY
+952 G
-965 KDYLDN
+965 
-971 FSECFARDE
+971 ECFAYDE
-980 SIVTFN
+980 SLVTFN
-986 SPDIEEQANNI
+986 SPDIENQYNNI
-997 NVYNTK
+997 NK
-1003 FRIIGVLESKP
+1003 KAKLRIIGILKSNP
-1014 LFANFLVQGENLND
+1014 LFSNYLIQGSDLND
-1028 PSLGEIKIKQFD
+1028 SSKGNVPTKNIKDFT
-1040 KLYSSLL
+1040 SALL

-1055 DNLGSYDVNK
+1055 DNLGDYDANK

-1079 FSDNGIEKKNSDG
+1079 YSDNGIEKKNSNG

-1101 LKKIIS
+1101 VKKIIS
-1107 NTRICNT
+1107 NTRECT
-1114 LYLKDSI
+1114 TSYLRDSLSYI
-1121 NYLSEI
+1121 NDI
-1127 EEDKKFNY
+1127 EEINKFNY
-1135 YDINL
+1135 YELPIDDI
-1140 NECKVITTNNDSLY
+1140 KVITTNRDVIYKLNSNMGDSY
-1154 TIKSNQD
+1154 TETLS
-1161 SFYGKEKLTYYS
+1161 YTS
-1173 DVNKLFP
+1173 DTNKLFP
-1180 THIEYNIRGVSYT
+1180 TNNEYPIYGQQYYAYKEDSISD
-1193 GGNLLNYI
+1193 YI
-1201 ETDSYSNVKVDNKI
+1201 IYNTIIVDGKA
-1215 VTSKDPIRIKYKETP
+1215 VTSKDPVRIKYKETP
-1230 HAILNFATDNNQ
+1230 HAIISFGFKNNSTVKLPRMSINHKSEIDRVGEDA
-1242 VVTLPKPFETISITP
+1242 VVRKL
-1257 QAKYF
+1257 
-1262 VFWNAVDRGSTTL
+1262 FWNTE
-1275 NQRSYYKDSY
+1275 NNSYTKDFIWTKY
-1285 LFKDWMD
+1285 INEYANYM
-1292 ENSSTFATTQNPY
+1292 NPTDIETNY
-1305 TGDNIKS
+1305 FFYNANPS
-1312 FLNSEYSNINVNRYD
+1312 IND
-1327 YYYLAELYTTNNS
+1327 YYYLADLCVQDPDTS
-1340 PYETYTGNKDIISQY
+1340 PYELSNGNKDIISQY
-1355 SFISIGEP
+1355 SFIPAGEAIELIGDT
-1363 IDLEESVTL
+1363 ISLR
-1372 TGKYGDTYYQR
+1372 GNHGDTYYQR

-1470 TKVLGEDVDSWT
+1470 TKVLGEDIDSWT

-1509 YCFQDNGISRLL
+1509 YCFQDSGISRLL

-1535 IEIANSAK
+1535 IEIANSSK

-1731 WKADCYPFD
+1731 WKADYYPFD

-1751 KNEASFTN
+1751 KNEASSIN
-1759 VKKKFRTWRWQVPR
+1759 VKKKFRTWRWQIPR
-1773 NNKKN
+1773 NSKKN
-1778 EDGVITNRDR
+1778 EDGIITNRDR
-1788 IRNMWAKIRLSK
+1788 IRNMWAKIKLSK
-1800 NYNSPLSIYDIN
+1800 KYNSPLSIYDIN

>member
-13 INTNMSFKFQSNEY
+13 MNTNMSFKFQSNEY

-78 TRLEGTEIFSTTD
+78 TRLKGTEISSTTD
-91 NIYRIEIREDTL
+91 NIYRIEIKEDTL

-152 YRDRIDKYENKNIPI
+152 YRDRIDEYERKNISI
-167 SLIDKSFDFVAEL
+167 NLIDKSLDFIAEL

-354 LETNQKQALLTI
+354 LETNQKQALLII

-609 GDIIVPPEPPIP
+609 GGIIVPPEPPIP

-662 TLFLGNYEIKN
+662 TLFIGNYTINN
-673 NDLTKEQ
+673 NDISEETAIKIR
-680 VTNLAALLHDKISF
+680 NLLSSKLGF
-694 KEISTSINTNI
+694 KYKATSIFYKGKN

-712 LLLSED
+712 QLGESD
-718 IAGFKYLEYYG
+718 VAGFKYMEWYG
-729 IAIQFQN
+729 VAIQFQN
-736 INGRFSSPIYLGSIR
+736 KNGRFSSPIYLGSTR
-751 NYIPSKIIQNGTSIK
+751 NYFPSRIVDYNLSEVVGVNRGELNLDINITELAKIVDT
-766 SKRAIITCNFVTG
+766 
-779 EISKIIDLNIW
+779 NIW
-790 KKARL
+790 VKARL
-795 LMVKSD
+795 LIVNPTNNLKTV
-801 NSLRTI
+801 L
-807 QCQGIVSPTVFNYS
+807 CQGIISSTVFNYR
-821 DRYNNAAFAMADWK
+821 DRYNNAPFTMSSWRMNSLGKHLKPLFANSISWGEVQNIEFSK
-835 MSPIGHNCKPLTS
+835 SPIIGGNSTTRIIIKCIMRSIYYRTIVVSEDTRVLYDKTS
-848 NAYTDCEIQNISF
+848 PTIIKAKENLKKWNANIDITKIPDDSWKNNANIIQEI
-861 SRSPFSNSYKGNVR
+861 K
-875 DLTLKYWH
+875 
-883 IPIASYQPECYYAAM
+883 
-898 YDSGKL
+898 
-904 AKSFAREA
+904 
-912 PQSYS
+912 
-917 RTLEMINEAYPDL
+917 INDVD
-930 TKDILKAAIPV
+930 TIVNDF
-941 EEWRKYNQDNL
+941 
-952 GSHVFNNIGNPLY
+952 G
-965 KDYLDN
+965 
-971 FSECFARDE
+971 ECFAYDE
-980 SIVTFN
+980 SLVTFN
-986 SPDIEEQANNI
+986 SPDIENQYNNI
-997 NVYNTK
+997 NK
-1003 FRIIGVLESKP
+1003 KAKLRIIGILKSNP
-1014 LFANFLVQGENLND
+1014 LFSNYLIQGSDLND
-1028 PSLGEIKIKQFD
+1028 SSKGNVPTKNIKDFT
-1040 KLYSSLL
+1040 SALL

-1055 DNLGSYDVNK
+1055 DNLGDYDANK

-1079 FSDNGIEKKNSDG
+1079 YSDNGIEKKNSNG

-1101 LKKIIS
+1101 VKKIIS
-1107 NTRICNT
+1107 NTRECT
-1114 LYLKDSI
+1114 TSYLRDSLSYI
-1121 NYLSEI
+1121 NDI
-1127 EEDKKFNY
+1127 EEINKFNY
-1135 YDINL
+1135 YELPIDDI
-1140 NECKVITTNNDSLY
+1140 KVITTNRDVIYKLNSNMGDSY
-1154 TIKSNQD
+1154 TETLS
-1161 SFYGKEKLTYYS
+1161 YTS
-1173 DVNKLFP
+1173 DTNKLFP
-1180 THIEYNIRGVSYT
+1180 TNNEYPIYGQQYYAYKEDSISD
-1193 GGNLLNYI
+1193 YI
-1201 ETDSYSNVKVDNKI
+1201 TYNTIIVDGKA
-1215 VTSKDPIRIKYKETP
+1215 VTSKDPVRIKYKETP
-1230 HAILNFATDNNQ
+1230 HAIISFGSKNNSTIKLPRMSIKHKSEIDRVGEDA
-1242 VVTLPKPFETISITP
+1242 VVRKL
-1257 QAKYF
+1257 
-1262 VFWNAVDRGSTTL
+1262 FWNTE
-1275 NQRSYYKDSY
+1275 NNSYTKDFIWTKY
-1285 LFKDWMD
+1285 INEYANYM
-1292 ENSSTFATTQNPY
+1292 NPTDIGTNY
-1305 TGDNIKS
+1305 FFYNANPS
-1312 FLNSEYSNINVNRYD
+1312 IND
-1327 YYYLAELYTTNNS
+1327 YYYLADLCVQDPDTS
-1340 PYETYTGNKDIISQY
+1340 PYELSNGNKDIISQY
-1355 SFISIGEP
+1355 SFIPAGEAIELIGDT
-1363 IDLEESVTL
+1363 ISLR
-1372 TGKYGDTYYQR
+1372 GNHGDTYYQR

-1470 TKVLGEDVDSWT
+1470 TKVLGEDIDSWT

-1496 GKLNAIRKINNDL
+1496 GKLNAIRKINNNL

-1751 KNEASFTN
+1751 KNEASSIN
-1759 VKKKFRTWRWQVPR
+1759 VKKKFRTWRWQIPR
-1773 NNKKN
+1773 NSKKN
-1778 EDGVITNRDR
+1778 EDGIITNRDR
-1788 IRNMWAKIRLSK
+1788 IRNMWAKIKLSK
-1800 NYNSPLSIYDIN
+1800 KYNSSLSIYDIN

>member
-13 INTNMSFKFQSNEY
+13 MNTNMSFKFQSNEY

-41 GVLSLQF
+41 GILSLQF
-48 EKGNTKLLDISGTP
+48 EKGNKILNTGISGCV
-62 IGVCI
+62 IGTCV
-67 LNKYLIIFTHS
+67 LNKYLVLFTQKTEAHRRPDGS
-78 TRLEGTEIFSTTD
+78 IVSYNIDSIYRLEIVD
-91 NIYRIEIREDTL
+91 N
-103 NKELLFSGNLNF
+103 ELITAQLFEGSLNF
-115 DTNHPIETLG
+115 DTKYPIETLG

-144 RVINIVYT
+144 RVINILEDYT
-152 YRDRIDKYENKNIPI
+152 AKYEDIIEYKATA
-167 SLIDKSFDFVAEL
+167 FDFVPEL
-180 QLQEHIVISKIL
+180 QLNESISIKKII
-192 GNGSFPQ
+192 GTGEFPQ

-210 KNGRQSNLFYQ
+210 KNGRQSNLFTQ
-221 SPLQYLSYA
+221 SDLQYLAYNK
-230 SGVSPEDKV
+230 GVSPEEKV

-244 LKIYNPDKQFDYLR
+244 IYIDNVDRQFDYLR

-284 NKNKTSLSK
+284 NKNKTSSSK

-460 DTENNCIWVSGYTM
+460 DAENNCIWVSGYTM

-662 TLFLGNYEIKN
+662 TLFIGNYTINNNDISEETAIKIRNLLGNK
-673 NDLTKEQ
+673 LG
-680 VTNLAALLHDKISF
+680 F
-694 KEISTSINTNI
+694 KYKATSISYKGKN

-712 LLLSED
+712 QLGESD
-718 IAGFKYLEYYG
+718 VAGFKYMEWYG
-729 IAIQFQN
+729 VAIQFQN
-736 INGRFSSPIYLGSIR
+736 KNGRFSSPIYLGSTR
-751 NYIPSKIIQNGTSIK
+751 NYFPPSIVDYNLSEEVGVNRGELNLDID
-766 SKRAIITCNFVTG
+766 ITELV
-779 EISKIIDLNIW
+779 KIIDTNIW
-790 KKARL
+790 VKARL
-795 LMVKSD
+795 LIVNPT
-801 NSLRTI
+801 NSLKTVL
-807 QCQGIVSPTVFNYS
+807 CQGIISSTVFNYR
-821 DRYNNAAFAMADWK
+821 DRYNNAPFTMSSWRMNSLGKHLNSLFANSISW
-835 MSPIGHNCKPLTS
+835 G
-848 NAYTDCEIQNISF
+848 EIQNIEF
-861 SRSPFSNSYKGNVR
+861 SKSPIIIGESSTTKINIKCTIYLGYYRTIVISEDNRVLYDKTSPTTIKAKENLKKWNSNIDITKIS
-875 DLTLKYWH
+875 D
-883 IPIASYQPECYYAAM
+883 
-898 YDSGKL
+898 DSWKNNATIL
-904 AKSFAREA
+904 QEIK
-912 PQSYS
+912 
-917 RTLEMINEAYPDL
+917 INDVD
-930 TKDILKAAIPV
+930 TIMNDF
-941 EEWRKYNQDNL
+941 
-952 GSHVFNNIGNPLY
+952 G
-965 KDYLDN
+965 
-971 FSECFARDE
+971 ECFAYDE
-980 SIVTFN
+980 SLVTFN
-986 SPDIEEQANNI
+986 SPDIENQYNNI
-997 NVYNTK
+997 NKNAK
-1003 FRIIGVLESKP
+1003 LRIIGILKSNP
-1014 LFANFLVQGENLND
+1014 LFSNYLIQGSDLND
-1028 PSLGEIKIKQFD
+1028 PSKGNVPTKNIKNFT
-1040 KLYSSLL
+1040 SALL

-1055 DNLGSYDVNK
+1055 DNLGDYDANK

-1079 FSDNGIEKKNSDG
+1079 YSDNGIEKKNSDG

-1101 LKKIIS
+1101 VKKIIS
-1107 NTRICNT
+1107 NTRECT
-1114 LYLKDSI
+1114 TSYLRDS
-1121 NYLSEI
+1121 LSYIDDI
-1127 EEDKKFNY
+1127 EEINKFNY
-1135 YDINL
+1135 YELPIDDI
-1140 NECKVITTNNDSLY
+1140 KVITTNNDAIYKLNSNMGNSY
-1154 TIKSNQD
+1154 TETLS
-1161 SFYGKEKLTYYS
+1161 YTS
-1173 DVNKLFP
+1173 DTNKLFP
-1180 THIEYNIRGVSYT
+1180 TNNEYPIYGQQYYAYNEDSISD
-1193 GGNLLNYI
+1193 YI
-1201 ETDSYSNVKVDNKI
+1201 TYNTIIVDGKA
-1215 VTSKDPIRIKYKETP
+1215 VTSKDPVRIKYRETP
-1230 HAILNFATDNNQ
+1230 HAIISFGSKNNST
-1242 VVTLPKPFETISITP
+1242 VKLPRMSINHKSEIDRVGEDAVTRRL
-1257 QAKYF
+1257 
-1262 VFWNAVDRGSTTL
+1262 FWNTK
-1275 NQRSYYKDSY
+1275 NNSYTKDFIWTKY
-1285 LFKDWMD
+1285 INEYTNYM
-1292 ENSSTFATTQNPY
+1292 NPTDIGNNY
-1305 TGDNIKS
+1305 FFYNANPS
-1312 FLNSEYSNINVNRYD
+1312 IND
-1327 YYYLAELYTTNNS
+1327 YYYLADLCVQDPDTS
-1340 PYETYTGNKDIISQY
+1340 PYELSNGNKDIISQY
-1355 SFISIGEP
+1355 SFIPAGEA
-1363 IDLEESVTL
+1363 INL
-1372 TGKYGDTYYQR
+1372 TGETISLRGNYGDTYYQR

-1509 YCFQDNGISRLL
+1509 YCFQDSGVSRLL

-1558 KWAIKSTSSGIYFID
+1558 KWAIKSTPQGIYFVD
-1573 NYNGG
+1573 TYNGE
-1578 LYKLTSNGIESISNN
+1578 LYRINDKGITPISQN
-1593 KMKNYFSSLPIGEW
+1593 KFKNYFTKLRPNVW
-1607 SPNNITAKIDYD
+1607 SPSLWNYNNAEDFVDSIKLEYD
-1619 DITKDL
+1619 STTSDL
-1625 YIITKDSSLAYNEFL
+1625 YIINKDTALAYNELL
-1640 GEFTSFYSYNPLYI
+1640 GEFTSFYDYGSVLYWI
-1654 VNLQDKSLQLQTE
+1654 NLEDKSLQIYNDGMYE
-1667 RIQDSA
+1667 A
-1673 LSEDITNIW
+1673 
-1682 ESYKGNYGSFYGSDK
+1682 YKGDYGTFKGKRNSP
-1697 AEANVEFI
+1697 AVIEFI

-1712 DKVFETVELTTSD
+1712 DKVFETIELTTSD

-1751 KNEASFTN
+1751 KNEASSTN
-1759 VKKKFRTWRWQVPR
+1759 VKKKFRTWRWQIPR

-1778 EDGVITNRDR
+1778 EDGIITNRDR

>member
-13 INTNMSFKFQSNEY
+13 MNTNMSFKFQSNEY

-78 TRLEGTEIFSTTD
+78 TRLKGTEISSTTD
-91 NIYRIEIREDTL
+91 NIYRIEIKEDTL

-152 YRDRIDKYENKNIPI
+152 YRDRIDEYERKNISI
-167 SLIDKSFDFVAEL
+167 NLIDKSLDFIAEL

-409 IKITSSNADSNQWTG
+409 IKITSSNTDSNQWTG

-662 TLFLGNYEIKN
+662 TLFIGNYTINN
-673 NDLTKEQ
+673 NDISEETAIKIR
-680 VTNLAALLHDKISF
+680 NLLSSKLGF
-694 KEISTSINTNI
+694 KYKATSIFYKGKN

-712 LLLSED
+712 QLGESD
-718 IAGFKYLEYYG
+718 VAGFKYMEWYG
-729 IAIQFQN
+729 VAIQFQN
-736 INGRFSSPIYLGSIR
+736 KNGRFSSPIYLGSTR
-751 NYIPSKIIQNGTSIK
+751 NYFPSRIVDYNLSEVVGVNRGELNLDINITELAKIVDT
-766 SKRAIITCNFVTG
+766 
-779 EISKIIDLNIW
+779 NIW
-790 KKARL
+790 VKARL
-795 LMVKSD
+795 LIVNPTNNLKTV
-801 NSLRTI
+801 L
-807 QCQGIVSPTVFNYS
+807 CQGIISSTVFNYR
-821 DRYNNAAFAMADWK
+821 DRYNNAPFTMSSWRMNSLGKHLKPLFANSISWGEVQNIEFSK
-835 MSPIGHNCKPLTS
+835 SPIIGGNSTTRIIIKCIMQLSHYRTIVVSEDTRVLYDNTS
-848 NAYTDCEIQNISF
+848 PTIIKAKENLKKWNANIDITKIPDDSWKNNANIIQEI
-861 SRSPFSNSYKGNVR
+861 K
-875 DLTLKYWH
+875 
-883 IPIASYQPECYYAAM
+883 
-898 YDSGKL
+898 
-904 AKSFAREA
+904 
-912 PQSYS
+912 
-917 RTLEMINEAYPDL
+917 INDVD
-930 TKDILKAAIPV
+930 TIVNDF
-941 EEWRKYNQDNL
+941 
-952 GSHVFNNIGNPLY
+952 G
-965 KDYLDN
+965 
-971 FSECFARDE
+971 ECFAYDE
-980 SIVTFN
+980 SLVTFN
-986 SPDIEEQANNI
+986 SPDIENQYNNI
-997 NVYNTK
+997 NK
-1003 FRIIGVLESKP
+1003 KAKLRIIGILKSNP
-1014 LFANFLVQGENLND
+1014 LFSNYLIQGSDLND
-1028 PSLGEIKIKQFD
+1028 SSKGNVPTKNIKDFT
-1040 KLYSSLL
+1040 SALL

-1055 DNLGSYDVNK
+1055 DNLGDYDANK

-1079 FSDNGIEKKNSDG
+1079 YSDNGIEKKNSNG

-1101 LKKIIS
+1101 VKKIIS
-1107 NTRICNT
+1107 NTRECT
-1114 LYLKDSI
+1114 TSYLRDSLSYI
-1121 NYLSEI
+1121 NDI
-1127 EEDKKFNY
+1127 EEINKFNY
-1135 YDINL
+1135 YELPIDDI
-1140 NECKVITTNNDSLY
+1140 KVITTNRDVIYKLNSNMGDSY
-1154 TIKSNQD
+1154 TETLS
-1161 SFYGKEKLTYYS
+1161 YTS
-1173 DVNKLFP
+1173 DTNKLFP
-1180 THIEYNIRGVSYT
+1180 TNNEYPIYGQQYYAYKEDSISD
-1193 GGNLLNYI
+1193 YI
-1201 ETDSYSNVKVDNKI
+1201 IYNTIIVDGKA
-1215 VTSKDPIRIKYKETP
+1215 VTSKDPVRIKYKETP
-1230 HAILNFATDNNQ
+1230 HAIISFGSKNNSTIKLPRMSIKHKSEIDR
-1242 VVTLPKPFETISITP
+1242 VGEDAVTRKL
-1257 QAKYF
+1257 
-1262 VFWNAVDRGSTTL
+1262 FWNTE
-1275 NQRSYYKDSY
+1275 NNSYTKDFIWTKY
-1285 LFKDWMD
+1285 INEYANYM
-1292 ENSSTFATTQNPY
+1292 NPTDIETNY
-1305 TGDNIKS
+1305 FFYNANPS
-1312 FLNSEYSNINVNRYD
+1312 IND
-1327 YYYLAELYTTNNS
+1327 YYYLADLCVQDPDTS
-1340 PYETYTGNKDIISQY
+1340 PYELSNGNKDIISQY
-1355 SFISIGEP
+1355 SFIPAGEAIELIGDT
-1363 IDLEESVTL
+1363 ISLR
-1372 TGKYGDTYYQR
+1372 GNHGDTYYQR

-1470 TKVLGEDVDSWT
+1470 TKVLGEDIDSWT

-1751 KNEASFTN
+1751 KNEASSIN
-1759 VKKKFRTWRWQVPR
+1759 VKKKFRTWRWQIPR
-1773 NNKKN
+1773 NSKKN
-1778 EDGVITNRDR
+1778 EDGIITNRDR
-1788 IRNMWAKIRLSK
+1788 IRNMWAKIKLSK
-1800 NYNSPLSIYDIN
+1800 KYNSPLSIYDIN

>member
-13 INTNMSFKFQSNEY
+13 MNTNMSFKFQSNEY

-48 EKGNTKLLDISGTP
+48 EKGNKILNTGISGCV
-62 IGVCI
+62 IGTCV
-67 LNKYLIIFTHS
+67 LNKYLVLFTQKTEAHRRPDGS
-78 TRLEGTEIFSTTD
+78 IVSYNIDSIYRLEIVD
-91 NIYRIEIREDTL
+91 N
-103 NKELLFSGNLNF
+103 ELITAQLFEGSLNF
-115 DTNHPIETLG
+115 DTKYPIETLG

-144 RVINIVYT
+144 RVINILEDYT
-152 YRDRIDKYENKNIPI
+152 AKYEDIIEYKATA
-167 SLIDKSFDFVAEL
+167 FDFVPEL
-180 QLQEHIVISKIL
+180 QLNESIFIKKII
-192 GNGSFPQ
+192 GTGEFPQ

-210 KNGRQSNLFYQ
+210 KNGRQSNLFTQ
-221 SPLQYLSYA
+221 SDLQYLAYNK
-230 SGVSPEDKV
+230 GVSPEEKV

-244 LKIYNPDKQFDYLR
+244 IYIDNVDRQFDYLR

-460 DTENNCIWVSGYTM
+460 DAENNCIWVSGYTM

-540 KGDVYDEFLDCINLS
+540 MEDVYDEFLDCINLS

-621 EEKADISFIDNGSI
+621 EEKTDISFIDNGSI

-662 TLFLGNYEIKN
+662 TLFIGNYTINNNDISEETAIKIRNLLGNK
-673 NDLTKEQ
+673 LG
-680 VTNLAALLHDKISF
+680 F
-694 KEISTSINTNI
+694 KYKATSISYKGKN

-712 LLLSED
+712 QLGESD
-718 IAGFKYLEYYG
+718 VAGFKYMEWYG
-729 IAIQFQN
+729 VAIQFQN
-736 INGRFSSPIYLGSIR
+736 KNGRFSSPIYLGSTR
-751 NYIPSKIIQNGTSIK
+751 NYFPPSIVDYNLSEVVGVNRGELNLDID
-766 SKRAIITCNFVTG
+766 ITELV
-779 EISKIIDLNIW
+779 KIIDTNIW
-790 KKARL
+790 VKARL
-795 LMVKSD
+795 LIVNPT
-801 NSLRTI
+801 NSLKTVL
-807 QCQGIVSPTVFNYS
+807 CQGIISSTVFNYR
-821 DRYNNAAFAMADWK
+821 DRYNNAPFTMSSWRMNSLGKHLNSLFANSISW
-835 MSPIGHNCKPLTS
+835 G
-848 NAYTDCEIQNISF
+848 EIQNIEF
-861 SRSPFSNSYKGNVR
+861 SKSPIIIGKSSTTKINIKCTIYLVYYRTIVISEDNRVLYDKTSPTTIKAKENLKKWNSNIDITKIS
-875 DLTLKYWH
+875 D
-883 IPIASYQPECYYAAM
+883 
-898 YDSGKL
+898 DSWKNNATIL
-904 AKSFAREA
+904 QEIK
-912 PQSYS
+912 
-917 RTLEMINEAYPDL
+917 INDVD
-930 TKDILKAAIPV
+930 TIVNDF
-941 EEWRKYNQDNL
+941 
-952 GSHVFNNIGNPLY
+952 G
-965 KDYLDN
+965 
-971 FSECFARDE
+971 ECFAYDE
-980 SIVTFN
+980 SLVTFN
-986 SPDIEEQANNI
+986 SPDIENQYNNI
-997 NVYNTK
+997 NKNAK
-1003 FRIIGVLESKP
+1003 LRIIGILKSNP
-1014 LFANFLVQGENLND
+1014 LFSNYLIQGSDLND
-1028 PSLGEIKIKQFD
+1028 PSKGNVPTKNIKNFT
-1040 KLYSSLL
+1040 SALL

-1055 DNLGSYDVNK
+1055 DNLGDYDANK

-1079 FSDNGIEKKNSDG
+1079 YSDNGIEKKNSDG

-1101 LKKIIS
+1101 VKKIIS
-1107 NTRICNT
+1107 NTRECT
-1114 LYLKDSI
+1114 TSYLRDS
-1121 NYLSEI
+1121 LSYIDDI
-1127 EEDKKFNY
+1127 EEINKFNY
-1135 YDINL
+1135 YELPIDDI
-1140 NECKVITTNNDSLY
+1140 KVITTNNDAIYKLNSNMGNSY
-1154 TIKSNQD
+1154 TETLS
-1161 SFYGKEKLTYYS
+1161 YTS
-1173 DVNKLFP
+1173 DTNKLFP
-1180 THIEYNIRGVSYT
+1180 TNNEYPIYGQQYYAYNEDSISD
-1193 GGNLLNYI
+1193 YI
-1201 ETDSYSNVKVDNKI
+1201 TYNTIIVDGKA
-1215 VTSKDPIRIKYKETP
+1215 VTSKDPVRIKYRETP
-1230 HAILNFATDNNQ
+1230 HAIISFGSKNNST
-1242 VVTLPKPFETISITP
+1242 VKLPRMSINHKSEIDRVGEDAVTRRL
-1257 QAKYF
+1257 
-1262 VFWNAVDRGSTTL
+1262 FWNTK
-1275 NQRSYYKDSY
+1275 NNSYTKDFIWTKY
-1285 LFKDWMD
+1285 INEYTNYM
-1292 ENSSTFATTQNPY
+1292 NPTDIGNNY
-1305 TGDNIKS
+1305 FFYNANPG
-1312 FLNSEYSNINVNRYD
+1312 IND
-1327 YYYLAELYTTNNS
+1327 YYYLADLCVQDPDTS
-1340 PYETYTGNKDIISQY
+1340 PYELSNGNKDIISQY
-1355 SFISIGEP
+1355 SFIPAGEA
-1363 IDLEESVTL
+1363 INL
-1372 TGKYGDTYYQR
+1372 TGETISLRGNHGDTYYQR

-1509 YCFQDNGISRLL
+1509 YCFQDSGVSRLL

-1558 KWAIKSTSSGIYFID
+1558 KWAIKSTPQGIYFVD
-1573 NYNGG
+1573 TYNGE
-1578 LYKLTSNGIESISNN
+1578 LYRINDKGITPISQN
-1593 KMKNYFSSLPIGEW
+1593 KFKNYFTKLRSNVW
-1607 SPNNITAKIDYD
+1607 SPSLWNYNNAEDFVDSIKLEYD
-1619 DITKDL
+1619 STTSDL
-1625 YIITKDSSLAYNEFL
+1625 YIINKDTALAYNELL
-1640 GEFTSFYSYNPLYI
+1640 GEFTSFYDYGSVLYWI
-1654 VNLQDKSLQLQTE
+1654 NLEDKNLQIYNDGMYE
-1667 RIQDSA
+1667 A
-1673 LSEDITNIW
+1673 
-1682 ESYKGNYGSFYGSDK
+1682 YKGDYGTFKGKRNSP
-1697 AEANVEFI
+1697 AVIEFI

-1712 DKVFETVELTTSD
+1712 DKVFETIELTTSD

-1751 KNEASFTN
+1751 KNEASSTN
-1759 VKKKFRTWRWQVPR
+1759 VKKKFRTWRWQIPR

-1778 EDGVITNRDR
+1778 EDGIITNRDR

>member
-13 INTNMSFKFQSNEY
+13 MNTNMSFKFQSNEY

-78 TRLEGTEIFSTTD
+78 TRLKGTEISSTTD
-91 NIYRIEIREDTL
+91 NIYRIEIKEDTL

-152 YRDRIDKYENKNIPI
+152 YRDRIDEYERKNISI
-167 SLIDKSFDFVAEL
+167 NLIDKSLDFIAEL

-354 LETNQKQALLTI
+354 LETNQKQALLII

-540 KGDVYDEFLDCINLS
+540 KGDVYDEFLDCIDLS

-662 TLFLGNYEIKN
+662 TLFIGNYTINN
-673 NDLTKEQ
+673 NDISEETAIKIR
-680 VTNLAALLHDKISF
+680 NLLSSKLGF
-694 KEISTSINTNI
+694 KYKATSMFYKGKN

-712 LLLSED
+712 QLGESD
-718 IAGFKYLEYYG
+718 VAGFKYMEWYG
-729 IAIQFQN
+729 VAIQFQN
-736 INGRFSSPIYLGSIR
+736 KNGRFSSPIYLGSTR
-751 NYIPSKIIQNGTSIK
+751 NYFPSRIVDYNLSEVVGVNRGELNLDINITELAKIVDT
-766 SKRAIITCNFVTG
+766 
-779 EISKIIDLNIW
+779 NIW
-790 KKARL
+790 VKARL
-795 LMVKSD
+795 LIVNPTNNLKTV
-801 NSLRTI
+801 L
-807 QCQGIVSPTVFNYS
+807 CQGIISSTVFNYR
-821 DRYNNAAFAMADWK
+821 DRYNNAPFTMSSWRMNSLGKHLKPLFANSISWGEVQNIEFSK
-835 MSPIGHNCKPLTS
+835 SPIIGGNSTTRIIIKCIMRLSHYRTIVVSEDTRVLYDNTS
-848 NAYTDCEIQNISF
+848 PTIIKAKENLKKWNANIDITKIPDDSWKNNANIIQEI
-861 SRSPFSNSYKGNVR
+861 K
-875 DLTLKYWH
+875 
-883 IPIASYQPECYYAAM
+883 
-898 YDSGKL
+898 
-904 AKSFAREA
+904 
-912 PQSYS
+912 
-917 RTLEMINEAYPDL
+917 INDVD
-930 TKDILKAAIPV
+930 TIVNDF
-941 EEWRKYNQDNL
+941 
-952 GSHVFNNIGNPLY
+952 G
-965 KDYLDN
+965 
-971 FSECFARDE
+971 ECFAYDE
-980 SIVTFN
+980 SLVTFN
-986 SPDIEEQANNI
+986 SPDIENQYNNI
-997 NVYNTK
+997 NK
-1003 FRIIGVLESKP
+1003 KAKLRIIGILKSNP
-1014 LFANFLVQGENLND
+1014 LFSNYLIQGSDLND
-1028 PSLGEIKIKQFD
+1028 SSKGNVPTKNIKDFT
-1040 KLYSSLL
+1040 SALL

-1055 DNLGSYDVNK
+1055 DNLGDYDANK

-1079 FSDNGIEKKNSDG
+1079 YSDNGIEKKNSNE

-1101 LKKIIS
+1101 VKKIIS
-1107 NTRICNT
+1107 NTRECT
-1114 LYLKDSI
+1114 TSYLRDSLSYI
-1121 NYLSEI
+1121 NDI
-1127 EEDKKFNY
+1127 EEINKFNY
-1135 YDINL
+1135 YELPIDDI
-1140 NECKVITTNNDSLY
+1140 KVITTNRDVIYKLNSNMGDSY
-1154 TIKSNQD
+1154 TETLS
-1161 SFYGKEKLTYYS
+1161 YTS
-1173 DVNKLFP
+1173 DTNKLFP
-1180 THIEYNIRGVSYT
+1180 TNNEYPIYGQQYYAYKEDSISD
-1193 GGNLLNYI
+1193 YI
-1201 ETDSYSNVKVDNKI
+1201 IYNTIIVDGKA

-1230 HAILNFATDNNQ
+1230 HAIISFGSKNNSTIKLPRMSIKHKSEIDR
-1242 VVTLPKPFETISITP
+1242 VGEDAVTRKL
-1257 QAKYF
+1257 
-1262 VFWNAVDRGSTTL
+1262 FWNTE
-1275 NQRSYYKDSY
+1275 NNSYTKDFIWTKY
-1285 LFKDWMD
+1285 INEYANYM
-1292 ENSSTFATTQNPY
+1292 NPTDIETNY
-1305 TGDNIKS
+1305 FFYNANPS
-1312 FLNSEYSNINVNRYD
+1312 IND
-1327 YYYLAELYTTNNS
+1327 YYYLADLCVQDPDTS
-1340 PYETYTGNKDIISQY
+1340 PYELSNGNKDIISQY
-1355 SFISIGEP
+1355 SFIPAGEAIELIGDT
-1363 IDLEESVTL
+1363 ISLR
-1372 TGKYGDTYYQR
+1372 GNRGDTYYQR

-1470 TKVLGEDVDSWT
+1470 TKVLGEDIDSWT

-1751 KNEASFTN
+1751 KNEASSIN
-1759 VKKKFRTWRWQVPR
+1759 VKKKFRTWRWQIPR
-1773 NNKKN
+1773 NSKKN
-1778 EDGVITNRDR
+1778 EDGIITNRDR
-1788 IRNMWAKIRLSK
+1788 IRNMWAKIKLSK
-1800 NYNSPLSIYDIN
+1800 KYNSPLSIYDIN

>member
-13 INTNMSFKFQSNEY
+13 MNTNMSFKFQSNEY

-78 TRLEGTEIFSTTD
+78 TRLKGTEISSTTD
-91 NIYRIEIREDTL
+91 NIYRIEIKEDTL

-152 YRDRIDKYENKNIPI
+152 YRDRIDEYERKNISI
-167 SLIDKSFDFVAEL
+167 NLIDKSLDFIAEL

-409 IKITSSNADSNQWTG
+409 IKITSSNTDSNQWTG

-662 TLFLGNYEIKN
+662 TLFIGNYTINN
-673 NDLTKEQ
+673 NDISEETAIKIR
-680 VTNLAALLHDKISF
+680 NLLSSKLGF
-694 KEISTSINTNI
+694 KYKATSIFYKGKN

-712 LLLSED
+712 QLGESD
-718 IAGFKYLEYYG
+718 VAGFKYMEWYG
-729 IAIQFQN
+729 VAIQFQN
-736 INGRFSSPIYLGSIR
+736 KNGRFSSPIYLGSTR
-751 NYIPSKIIQNGTSIK
+751 NYFPSRIVDYNLSEVVGVNRGELNLDINITELAKIVDT
-766 SKRAIITCNFVTG
+766 
-779 EISKIIDLNIW
+779 NIW
-790 KKARL
+790 VKARL
-795 LMVKSD
+795 LIVNPTNNLKTV
-801 NSLRTI
+801 L
-807 QCQGIVSPTVFNYS
+807 CQGIISSTVFNYR
-821 DRYNNAAFAMADWK
+821 DRYNNAPFTMSSWRMNSLGKHLKPLFANSISWGEVQNIEFSK
-835 MSPIGHNCKPLTS
+835 SPIIGGNSTTRIIIKCIMRLSHYRTIVVSEDTRVLYDNTS
-848 NAYTDCEIQNISF
+848 PTIIKAKENLKKWNANIDITKIPDDSWKNNANIIQEI
-861 SRSPFSNSYKGNVR
+861 K
-875 DLTLKYWH
+875 
-883 IPIASYQPECYYAAM
+883 
-898 YDSGKL
+898 
-904 AKSFAREA
+904 
-912 PQSYS
+912 
-917 RTLEMINEAYPDL
+917 INDVD
-930 TKDILKAAIPV
+930 TIVNDF
-941 EEWRKYNQDNL
+941 
-952 GSHVFNNIGNPLY
+952 G
-965 KDYLDN
+965 
-971 FSECFARDE
+971 ECFAYDE
-980 SIVTFN
+980 SLVTFN
-986 SPDIEEQANNI
+986 SPDIENQYNNI
-997 NVYNTK
+997 NK
-1003 FRIIGVLESKP
+1003 KAKLRIIGILKSNP
-1014 LFANFLVQGENLND
+1014 LFSNYLIQGSDLND
-1028 PSLGEIKIKQFD
+1028 SSKGNVPTKNIKDFT
-1040 KLYSSLL
+1040 SALL

-1055 DNLGSYDVNK
+1055 DNLGDYDANK

-1079 FSDNGIEKKNSDG
+1079 YSDNGIEKKNSNG

-1101 LKKIIS
+1101 VKKIIS
-1107 NTRICNT
+1107 NTRECT
-1114 LYLKDSI
+1114 TSYLRDSLSYI
-1121 NYLSEI
+1121 NDI
-1127 EEDKKFNY
+1127 EEINKFNY
-1135 YDINL
+1135 YELPIDDI
-1140 NECKVITTNNDSLY
+1140 KVITTNRDVIYKLNSNMGDSY
-1154 TIKSNQD
+1154 TETLS
-1161 SFYGKEKLTYYS
+1161 YTS
-1173 DVNKLFP
+1173 DTNKLFP
-1180 THIEYNIRGVSYT
+1180 TNNEYPIYGQQYYAYKEDSISD
-1193 GGNLLNYI
+1193 YI
-1201 ETDSYSNVKVDNKI
+1201 IYNTIIVDGKA
-1215 VTSKDPIRIKYKETP
+1215 VTSKDPVRIKYKETP
-1230 HAILNFATDNNQ
+1230 HAIISFGSKNNSTIKLPRMSIKHKSEIDRVGEDA
-1242 VVTLPKPFETISITP
+1242 VVRKL
-1257 QAKYF
+1257 
-1262 VFWNAVDRGSTTL
+1262 FWNTE
-1275 NQRSYYKDSY
+1275 NNSYTKDFIWTKY
-1285 LFKDWMD
+1285 INEYANYM
-1292 ENSSTFATTQNPY
+1292 NPTDIGTNY
-1305 TGDNIKS
+1305 FFYNANPS
-1312 FLNSEYSNINVNRYD
+1312 IND
-1327 YYYLAELYTTNNS
+1327 YYYLADLCVQDPDTS
-1340 PYETYTGNKDIISQY
+1340 PYELSNGNKDIISQY
-1355 SFISIGEP
+1355 SFIPAGEAIELIGDT
-1363 IDLEESVTL
+1363 ISLR
-1372 TGKYGDTYYQR
+1372 GNHGDTYYQR

-1470 TKVLGEDVDSWT
+1470 TKVLGEDIDSWT

-1751 KNEASFTN
+1751 KNEASSIN
-1759 VKKKFRTWRWQVPR
+1759 VKKKFRTWRWQIPR
-1773 NNKKN
+1773 NSKKN
-1778 EDGVITNRDR
+1778 EDGIITNRDR
-1788 IRNMWAKIRLSK
+1788 IRNMWAKIKLSK
-1800 NYNSPLSIYDIN
+1800 KYNSPLSIYDIN

>member
-91 NIYRIEIREDTL
+91 NIYRIEIKEGTL

-152 YRDRIDKYENKNIPI
+152 YRDRIDEYERKNISI
-167 SLIDKSFDFVAEL
+167 NLIDKSLDFIAEL

-279 SISDT
+279 SISNT
-284 NKNKTSLSK
+284 NKNETGLTK
-293 VSTLNTGSN
+293 VSTLNTDSN

-354 LETNQKQALLTI
+354 LETNQKQALLII

-662 TLFLGNYEIKN
+662 TLFIGNYTINN
-673 NDLTKEQ
+673 NDISEETAIKIR
-680 VTNLAALLHDKISF
+680 NLLSSKLGF
-694 KEISTSINTNI
+694 KYKATSIFYKGKN

-712 LLLSED
+712 QLGESD
-718 IAGFKYLEYYG
+718 VAGFKYMEWYG
-729 IAIQFQN
+729 VAIQFQN
-736 INGRFSSPIYLGSIR
+736 KNGRFSSPIYLGSTR
-751 NYIPSKIIQNGTSIK
+751 NYFPSRIVDYNLSEVVGVNRGELNLDINITELAKIVDT
-766 SKRAIITCNFVTG
+766 
-779 EISKIIDLNIW
+779 NIW
-790 KKARL
+790 VKARL
-795 LMVKSD
+795 LIVNPTNNLKTV
-801 NSLRTI
+801 L
-807 QCQGIVSPTVFNYS
+807 CQGIISSTVFNYR
-821 DRYNNAAFAMADWK
+821 DRYNNAPFTMSSWRMNSLGKHLKPLFANSISWGEVQNIEFSK
-835 MSPIGHNCKPLTS
+835 SPIIGGNSTTRIIIKCIMRLSHYRTIVVSEDTRVLYDNTS
-848 NAYTDCEIQNISF
+848 PTIIKAKENLKKWNANIDITKIPDDSWKNNANIIQEI
-861 SRSPFSNSYKGNVR
+861 K
-875 DLTLKYWH
+875 
-883 IPIASYQPECYYAAM
+883 
-898 YDSGKL
+898 
-904 AKSFAREA
+904 
-912 PQSYS
+912 
-917 RTLEMINEAYPDL
+917 INDVD
-930 TKDILKAAIPV
+930 TIVNDF
-941 EEWRKYNQDNL
+941 
-952 GSHVFNNIGNPLY
+952 G
-965 KDYLDN
+965 
-971 FSECFARDE
+971 ECFAYDE
-980 SIVTFN
+980 SLVTFN
-986 SPDIEEQANNI
+986 SPDIENQYNNI
-997 NVYNTK
+997 NK
-1003 FRIIGVLESKP
+1003 KAKLRIIGILKSNP
-1014 LFANFLVQGENLND
+1014 LFSNYLIQGSDLND
-1028 PSLGEIKIKQFD
+1028 SSKGNVPTKNIKDFT
-1040 KLYSSLL
+1040 SALL

-1055 DNLGSYDVNK
+1055 DNLGDYDANK

-1079 FSDNGIEKKNSDG
+1079 YSDNGIEKKNSNG

-1101 LKKIIS
+1101 VKKIIS
-1107 NTRICNT
+1107 NTRECT
-1114 LYLKDSI
+1114 TSYLRDSLSYI
-1121 NYLSEI
+1121 NDI
-1127 EEDKKFNY
+1127 EEINKFNY
-1135 YDINL
+1135 YELPIDDI
-1140 NECKVITTNNDSLY
+1140 KVITTNRDVIYKLNSNMGDSY
-1154 TIKSNQD
+1154 TETLS
-1161 SFYGKEKLTYYS
+1161 YTS
-1173 DVNKLFP
+1173 DTNKLFP
-1180 THIEYNIRGVSYT
+1180 TNNEYPIYGQQYYAYKEDSISD
-1193 GGNLLNYI
+1193 YI
-1201 ETDSYSNVKVDNKI
+1201 IYNTIIVDGKA
-1215 VTSKDPIRIKYKETP
+1215 VTSKDPVRIKYKETP
-1230 HAILNFATDNNQ
+1230 HAIISFGSKNNSTIKLPRMSIKHKSEIDRVGEDA
-1242 VVTLPKPFETISITP
+1242 VVRKL
-1257 QAKYF
+1257 
-1262 VFWNAVDRGSTTL
+1262 FWNTE
-1275 NQRSYYKDSY
+1275 NNSYTKDFIWTKY
-1285 LFKDWMD
+1285 INEYANYM
-1292 ENSSTFATTQNPY
+1292 NP
-1305 TGDNIKS
+1305 TNIETNYFFYNANPS
-1312 FLNSEYSNINVNRYD
+1312 IND
-1327 YYYLAELYTTNNS
+1327 YYYLADLCVQDPDTS
-1340 PYETYTGNKDIISQY
+1340 PYELSNGNKDIISQY
-1355 SFISIGEP
+1355 SFIPAGEAIELIGDT
-1363 IDLEESVTL
+1363 ISLR
-1372 TGKYGDTYYQR
+1372 GNHGDTYYQR

-1455 DEGVNNFP
+1455 DEGVINFP

-1482 NITLASVFDLDGDK
+1482 NVTLASVFDLDGDK

-1673 LSEDITNIW
+1673 LSDDITNIW

-1751 KNEASFTN
+1751 KNEASSIN
-1759 VKKKFRTWRWQVPR
+1759 VKKKFRTWRWQIPR
-1773 NNKKN
+1773 NSKKN
-1778 EDGVITNRDR
+1778 EDGIITNRDR
-1788 IRNMWAKIRLSK
+1788 IRNMWAKIKLSK
-1800 NYNSPLSIYDIN
+1800 KYNSPLSIYDIN

>member
-13 INTNMSFKFQSNEY
+13 MNTNMSFKFQSNEY

-91 NIYRIEIREDTL
+91 NIYRIEIKEDTL

-152 YRDRIDKYENKNIPI
+152 YRDRIDEYERKNISI
-167 SLIDKSFDFVAEL
+167 NLIDKSLDFIAEL

-540 KGDVYDEFLDCINLS
+540 QGDVYDEFLDCIDLS

-662 TLFLGNYEIKN
+662 TLFIGNYTINN
-673 NDLTKEQ
+673 NDISEETAIKIR
-680 VTNLAALLHDKISF
+680 NLLSSKLGF
-694 KEISTSINTNI
+694 KYKATSIFYKGKN

-712 LLLSED
+712 QLGESD
-718 IAGFKYLEYYG
+718 VAGFKYMEWYG
-729 IAIQFQN
+729 VAIQFQN
-736 INGRFSSPIYLGSIR
+736 KNGRFSSPIYLGSTR
-751 NYIPSKIIQNGTSIK
+751 NYFPSRIVDYNLSEVVGVNRGELNLDINITELAKIVDT
-766 SKRAIITCNFVTG
+766 
-779 EISKIIDLNIW
+779 NIW
-790 KKARL
+790 VKARL
-795 LMVKSD
+795 LIVNPTNNLKTV
-801 NSLRTI
+801 L
-807 QCQGIVSPTVFNYS
+807 CQGIISSTVFNYR
-821 DRYNNAAFAMADWK
+821 DRYNNAPFTMSSWRMNSLGKHLKPLFANSISWGEVQNIEFSK
-835 MSPIGHNCKPLTS
+835 SPIIGGNSTTRIIIKCIMQLSNYRTIVVSEDLKVLYDNTS
-848 NAYTDCEIQNISF
+848 STIIKAKENLKKWNANIDITKIPDDSWKNNANIIQEIKTNDVDTIVNDF
-861 SRSPFSNSYKGNVR
+861 G
-875 DLTLKYWH
+875 
-883 IPIASYQPECYYAAM
+883 
-898 YDSGKL
+898 
-904 AKSFAREA
+904 
-912 PQSYS
+912 
-917 RTLEMINEAYPDL
+917 
-930 TKDILKAAIPV
+930 
-941 EEWRKYNQDNL
+941 
-952 GSHVFNNIGNPLY
+952 
-965 KDYLDN
+965 
-971 FSECFARDE
+971 ECFAYDE
-980 SIVTFN
+980 SLVTFN
-986 SPDIEEQANNI
+986 SPDIENQYNNI
-997 NVYNTK
+997 NK
-1003 FRIIGVLESKP
+1003 KAKLRIIGILKSNP
-1014 LFANFLVQGENLND
+1014 LFSNYLIQGSDLND
-1028 PSLGEIKIKQFD
+1028 SSKGNVPTKNIKDFT
-1040 KLYSSLL
+1040 SALL

-1055 DNLGSYDVNK
+1055 DNLGDYDANK

-1079 FSDNGIEKKNSDG
+1079 YSDNGIEKKNSNG

-1101 LKKIIS
+1101 VKKIIS
-1107 NTRICNT
+1107 NTRECT
-1114 LYLKDSI
+1114 TSYLRDSLSYI
-1121 NYLSEI
+1121 NDI
-1127 EEDKKFNY
+1127 EEINKFNY
-1135 YDINL
+1135 YELPIDDI
-1140 NECKVITTNNDSLY
+1140 KVITTNRDVIYKLNSNMGDSY
-1154 TIKSNQD
+1154 TETLS
-1161 SFYGKEKLTYYS
+1161 YTS
-1173 DVNKLFP
+1173 DTNKLFP
-1180 THIEYNIRGVSYT
+1180 TNNEYPIYGQQYYAYKEDSISD
-1193 GGNLLNYI
+1193 YI
-1201 ETDSYSNVKVDNKI
+1201 TYNTIIVDGKA
-1215 VTSKDPIRIKYKETP
+1215 VTSKDPVRIKYKETP
-1230 HAILNFATDNNQ
+1230 HAIISFGSKNNSTIKLPRMSIKHKSEIDR
-1242 VVTLPKPFETISITP
+1242 VGEDAVTRKL
-1257 QAKYF
+1257 
-1262 VFWNAVDRGSTTL
+1262 FWNTE
-1275 NQRSYYKDSY
+1275 NNSYTKDFIWTKY
-1285 LFKDWMD
+1285 INEYANYM
-1292 ENSSTFATTQNPY
+1292 NPTDIETNY
-1305 TGDNIKS
+1305 FFYNANPS
-1312 FLNSEYSNINVNRYD
+1312 IND
-1327 YYYLAELYTTNNS
+1327 YYYLADLCVQDPDTS
-1340 PYETYTGNKDIISQY
+1340 PYELSNGNKDIISQY
-1355 SFISIGEP
+1355 SFIPAGEAIELIGDT
-1363 IDLEESVTL
+1363 ISLR
-1372 TGKYGDTYYQR
+1372 GNRGDTYYQR

-1470 TKVLGEDVDSWT
+1470 TKVLGEDIDSWT

-1521 YNSRVQVNTSDGVP
+1521 YNSRVLVNTSDGVP

-1751 KNEASFTN
+1751 KNEASSIT
-1759 VKKKFRTWRWQVPR
+1759 VKKKFRTWRWQIPR
-1773 NNKKN
+1773 NSKKN
-1778 EDGVITNRDR
+1778 EDGIITNRDR
-1788 IRNMWAKIRLSK
+1788 IRNMWAKIKLSK
-1800 NYNSPLSIYDIN
+1800 KYNSPLSIYDIN

>member
-13 INTNMSFKFQSNEY
+13 MNTNMSFKFQSNEY

-78 TRLEGTEIFSTTD
+78 TRLKGTEISSTTD
-91 NIYRIEIREDTL
+91 NIYRIEIKEDTL

-152 YRDRIDKYENKNIPI
+152 YRDRIDEYERKNISI
-167 SLIDKSFDFVAEL
+167 NLIDKSLDFIAEL

-662 TLFLGNYEIKN
+662 TLFIGNYTINN
-673 NDLTKEQ
+673 NDISEETAIKIR
-680 VTNLAALLHDKISF
+680 NLLSSKLGF
-694 KEISTSINTNI
+694 KYKATSIFYKGKN

-712 LLLSED
+712 QLGESD
-718 IAGFKYLEYYG
+718 VAGFKYMEWYG
-729 IAIQFQN
+729 VAIQFQN
-736 INGRFSSPIYLGSIR
+736 KNGRFSSPIYLGSTR
-751 NYIPSKIIQNGTSIK
+751 NYFPSRIVDYNLSEVVGVNRGELNLDINITELAKIVDT
-766 SKRAIITCNFVTG
+766 
-779 EISKIIDLNIW
+779 NIW
-790 KKARL
+790 VKARL
-795 LMVKSD
+795 LIVNPTNNLKTV
-801 NSLRTI
+801 L
-807 QCQGIVSPTVFNYS
+807 CQGIISSTVFNYR
-821 DRYNNAAFAMADWK
+821 DRYNNAPFTMSSWRMNSLGKHLKPLFANSISWGEVQNIEFSK
-835 MSPIGHNCKPLTS
+835 SPIIGGNSTTRIIIKCIMRLSHYRTIVVSEDTRVLYDNTS
-848 NAYTDCEIQNISF
+848 PTIIKAKENLKKWNANIDITKIPDDSWKNNANIIQEI
-861 SRSPFSNSYKGNVR
+861 K
-875 DLTLKYWH
+875 
-883 IPIASYQPECYYAAM
+883 
-898 YDSGKL
+898 
-904 AKSFAREA
+904 
-912 PQSYS
+912 
-917 RTLEMINEAYPDL
+917 INDVD
-930 TKDILKAAIPV
+930 TIVNDF
-941 EEWRKYNQDNL
+941 
-952 GSHVFNNIGNPLY
+952 G
-965 KDYLDN
+965 
-971 FSECFARDE
+971 ECFAYDE
-980 SIVTFN
+980 SLVTFN
-986 SPDIEEQANNI
+986 SPDIENQYNNI
-997 NVYNTK
+997 NK
-1003 FRIIGVLESKP
+1003 KAKLRIIGILKSNP
-1014 LFANFLVQGENLND
+1014 LFSNYLIQGSDLND
-1028 PSLGEIKIKQFD
+1028 SSKGNVPTKNIKDFT
-1040 KLYSSLL
+1040 SALL

-1055 DNLGSYDVNK
+1055 DNLGDYDANK

-1079 FSDNGIEKKNSDG
+1079 YSDNGIEKKNSNG

-1101 LKKIIS
+1101 VKKIIS
-1107 NTRICNT
+1107 NTRECT
-1114 LYLKDSI
+1114 TSYLRDSLSYI
-1121 NYLSEI
+1121 NDI
-1127 EEDKKFNY
+1127 EEINKFNY
-1135 YDINL
+1135 YELPIDDI
-1140 NECKVITTNNDSLY
+1140 KVITTNRDVIYKLNSNMGDSY
-1154 TIKSNQD
+1154 TETLS
-1161 SFYGKEKLTYYS
+1161 YTS
-1173 DVNKLFP
+1173 DTNKLFP
-1180 THIEYNIRGVSYT
+1180 TNNEYPIYGQQYYAYKEDSISD
-1193 GGNLLNYI
+1193 YI
-1201 ETDSYSNVKVDNKI
+1201 IYNTIIVDGKA

-1230 HAILNFATDNNQ
+1230 HAIISFGSKNNSTIKLPRMSIKHKSEIDRVGEDA
-1242 VVTLPKPFETISITP
+1242 VVRKL
-1257 QAKYF
+1257 
-1262 VFWNAVDRGSTTL
+1262 FWNTE
-1275 NQRSYYKDSY
+1275 NNSYTKDFIWTKY
-1285 LFKDWMD
+1285 INEYANYM
-1292 ENSSTFATTQNPY
+1292 NP
-1305 TGDNIKS
+1305 TNIETNYFFYNANPS
-1312 FLNSEYSNINVNRYD
+1312 IND
-1327 YYYLAELYTTNNS
+1327 YYYLADLCVQDPDTS
-1340 PYETYTGNKDIISQY
+1340 PYELSNGNKDIISQY
-1355 SFISIGEP
+1355 SFIPAGEAIELIGDT
-1363 IDLEESVTL
+1363 ISLR
-1372 TGKYGDTYYQR
+1372 GNHGDTYYQR

-1470 TKVLGEDVDSWT
+1470 TKVLGEDIDSWT

-1731 WKADCYPFD
+1731 WKSDYYPFD

-1751 KNEASFTN
+1751 KNEASSIN
-1759 VKKKFRTWRWQVPR
+1759 VKKKFRTWRWQIPR
-1773 NNKKN
+1773 NSKKN
-1778 EDGVITNRDR
+1778 EDGIITNRDR
-1788 IRNMWAKIRLSK
+1788 IRNMWAKIKLSK
-1800 NYNSPLSIYDIN
+1800 KYNSPLSIYDIN

>member
-13 INTNMSFKFQSNEY
+13 MNTNMSFKFQSNEY

-41 GVLSLQF
+41 GILSLQF

-62 IGVCI
+62 IGVCV

-91 NIYRIEIREDTL
+91 NIYRIEIKEDTL

-152 YRDRIDKYENKNIPI
+152 YRDRIDKYENKNMPI
-167 SLIDKSFDFVAEL
+167 SLIDKSFDFIAEL
-180 QLQEHIVISKIL
+180 QLQEYIVISKIL

-244 LKIYNPDKQFDYLR
+244 LEIYNPDKQFDYLR

-269 TPTVKRVVDL
+269 TPTVKRVIDL

-302 LDDFGKTMEVTNI
+302 LDDFGKLMKVSNI

-321 DNYNNGLYVQGAVC
+321 DNYNNGLYVQGAAC
-335 YGKYL
+335 YDKYL
-340 FQAYIGGKFIDIID
+340 FQAYIGGKLIDIID

-474 ESFNSNIGA
+474 ESFISNIGA

-540 KGDVYDEFLDCINLS
+540 NKDVYDEFLDCIDLS

-596 RYYTLWSISFNGG
+596 RYYTLWNILFNGS

-662 TLFLGNYEIKN
+662 TLFIGNYTINN
-673 NDLTKEQ
+673 NDISEETAIKIR
-680 VTNLAALLHDKISF
+680 NLLNSKLGF
-694 KEISTSINTNI
+694 KYKATSISYKGKN

-712 LLLSED
+712 QLGESD
-718 IAGFKYLEYYG
+718 VAGFKYMEWYG
-729 IAIQFQN
+729 VAIQFQN
-736 INGRFSSPIYLGSIR
+736 KNGRFSSPIYLGSTR
-751 NYIPSKIIQNGTSIK
+751 NYFPPRIVDYNLSELVGVDRGELNLDIN
-766 SKRAIITCNFVTG
+766 ITELV
-779 EISKIIDLNIW
+779 KIIDTNIW
-790 KKARL
+790 VKARL
-795 LMVKSD
+795 LIVNPTNNLKTV
-801 NSLRTI
+801 L
-807 QCQGIVSPTVFNYS
+807 CQGIISSTVFNYR
-821 DRYNNAAFAMADWK
+821 DRYNNAPFTMSSWRMNSLGKHLKPLFANSISLGEVQNIEFSK
-835 MSPIGHNCKPLTS
+835 SPIIGGNSTTRIIIKCIMHLTYYRTIVVSEDSSVLYDKTSPTIIKAKENLKKWNS
-848 NAYTDCEIQNISF
+848 NIDITKIPDDSWKNNTTIIQEI
-861 SRSPFSNSYKGNVR
+861 
-875 DLTLKYWH
+875 
-883 IPIASYQPECYYAAM
+883 E
-898 YDSGKL
+898 
-904 AKSFAREA
+904 
-912 PQSYS
+912 
-917 RTLEMINEAYPDL
+917 INDVD
-930 TKDILKAAIPV
+930 TIVNDF
-941 EEWRKYNQDNL
+941 
-952 GSHVFNNIGNPLY
+952 G
-965 KDYLDN
+965 
-971 FSECFARDE
+971 ECFAYDE
-980 SIVTFN
+980 SLVTFN
-986 SPDIEEQANNI
+986 SPDIENQYNNI
-997 NVYNTK
+997 NK
-1003 FRIIGVLESKP
+1003 KAKLRIIGILKSNP
-1014 LFANFLVQGENLND
+1014 LFSNYLIQGSDLND
-1028 PSLGEIKIKQFD
+1028 SSKGNVPSKNIKDFT
-1040 KLYSSLL
+1040 SALL

-1055 DNLGSYDVNK
+1055 DNLGDYDANK

-1079 FSDNGIEKKNSDG
+1079 YSDNGIEKKNSDG

-1101 LKKIIS
+1101 VKKIIS
-1107 NTRICNT
+1107 NTRECT
-1114 LYLKDSI
+1114 TSYLRDSLDYI
-1121 NYLSEI
+1121 NDI
-1127 EEDKKFNY
+1127 EEINKFNY
-1135 YDINL
+1135 YELPIDDI
-1140 NECKVITTNNDSLY
+1140 KVITTNRDVIYKLKGNMGDSY
-1154 TIKSNQD
+1154 TEPLS
-1161 SFYGKEKLTYYS
+1161 YAS
-1173 DVNKLFP
+1173 DTNKLFP
-1180 THIEYNIRGVSYT
+1180 TNNEYPIYGQQYYAYKEDSISD
-1193 GGNLLNYI
+1193 YI
-1201 ETDSYSNVKVDNKI
+1201 IYNTIIVDGKS
-1215 VTSKDPIRIKYKETP
+1215 VTSKDPVRIKYKETP
-1230 HAILNFATDNNQ
+1230 HAIISFGSKNNST
-1242 VVTLPKPFETISITP
+1242 VKLPRMSIKHKSEIDRVGEDAVTRKL
-1257 QAKYF
+1257 
-1262 VFWNAVDRGSTTL
+1262 FWNTK
-1275 NQRSYYKDSY
+1275 NNSYTKDFIWTKY
-1285 LFKDWMD
+1285 INEYANYM
-1292 ENSSTFATTQNPY
+1292 NPTDIETNY
-1305 TGDNIKS
+1305 FFYNANPS
-1312 FLNSEYSNINVNRYD
+1312 IND
-1327 YYYLAELYTTNNS
+1327 YYYLADLCVQDPDTS
-1340 PYETYTGNKDIISQY
+1340 PYELSNGNKDIISQY
-1355 SFISIGEP
+1355 SFIPAGEA
-1363 IDLEESVTL
+1363 IEL
-1372 TGKYGDTYYQR
+1372 TGDTIELTGDTISLRGNHGDTYYQR

-1418 DKQRGLKYNLG
+1418 DEQRGLKYNLG
-1429 VLNTNFNLINK
+1429 ILNTNFNLINK

-1455 DEGVNNFP
+1455 DEGVINFP

-1470 TKVLGEDVDSWT
+1470 TKVLGEDIDSWT
-1482 NITLASVFDLDGDK
+1482 NITLASIFDLDGDK

-1509 YCFQDNGISRLL
+1509 YCFQDNGVSRLL

-1573 NYNGG
+1573 NYSGD

-1607 SPNNITAKIDYD
+1607 SPNNITVKMDYD

-1625 YIITKDSSLAYNEFL
+1625 YIITKDNSLAYNEFL

-1667 RIQDSA
+1667 RIQDSV

-1697 AEANVEFI
+1697 AEVNVEFI

-1731 WKADCYPFD
+1731 WKADYYPFD
-1740 TLEVSNEYQRG
+1740 TLEVSNEYQKG
-1751 KNEASFTN
+1751 KNEASSTN
-1759 VKKKFRTWRWQVPR
+1759 VKKKFRTWRWQIPR

-1778 EDGVITNRDR
+1778 EEDIITNRDR

>member
-13 INTNMSFKFQSNEY
+13 MNTNMSFKFQSNEY

-48 EKGNTKLLDISGTP
+48 EKGNKILNTGISGCV
-62 IGVCI
+62 IGTCV
-67 LNKYLIIFTHS
+67 LNKYLVLFTQKTEAHRRPDGS
-78 TRLEGTEIFSTTD
+78 IVSYNIDSIYRLEIVD
-91 NIYRIEIREDTL
+91 N
-103 NKELLFSGNLNF
+103 ELITAQLFEGSLNF
-115 DTNHPIETLG
+115 DTKYPIETLG

-144 RVINIVYT
+144 RVINILEDYT
-152 YRDRIDKYENKNIPI
+152 AKYEDIIEYKATA
-167 SLIDKSFDFVAEL
+167 FDFVPEL
-180 QLQEHIVISKIL
+180 QLNESIFIKKII
-192 GNGSFPQ
+192 GTGEFPQ

-210 KNGRQSNLFYQ
+210 KNGRQSNLFTQ
-221 SPLQYLSYA
+221 SDLQYLAYNK
-230 SGVSPEDKV
+230 GVSPEEKV

-244 LKIYNPDKQFDYLR
+244 IYIDNVDRQFDYLR

-460 DTENNCIWVSGYTM
+460 DAENNCIWVSGYTM

-621 EEKADISFIDNGSI
+621 EEKVDISFIDNGSI

-662 TLFLGNYEIKN
+662 TLFIGNYTINNNDISEETAIKIRNLLGNK
-673 NDLTKEQ
+673 LG
-680 VTNLAALLHDKISF
+680 F
-694 KEISTSINTNI
+694 KYIATSISYKGKN

-712 LLLSED
+712 QLGESD
-718 IAGFKYLEYYG
+718 VAGFKYMEWYG
-729 IAIQFQN
+729 VAIQFQN
-736 INGRFSSPIYLGSIR
+736 KNGRFSSPIYLGSTR
-751 NYIPSKIIQNGTSIK
+751 NYFPPRIVDYNLSEEVGVNRGELNLDID
-766 SKRAIITCNFVTG
+766 ITELV
-779 EISKIIDLNIW
+779 KIIDTNIW
-790 KKARL
+790 VKARL
-795 LMVKSD
+795 LIVNPT
-801 NSLRTI
+801 NSLKTVL
-807 QCQGIVSPTVFNYS
+807 CQGIISSTVFNYR
-821 DRYNNAAFAMADWK
+821 DRYNNAPFTMSSWRMNSLGKHLNSLFANSISW
-835 MSPIGHNCKPLTS
+835 G
-848 NAYTDCEIQNISF
+848 EIQNIEF
-861 SRSPFSNSYKGNVR
+861 SKSPIIIGESSTTKINIKCTIYLGYYRTIVISEDNRVLYDKTSPTTIKAKENLKKWNSNIDITKIS
-875 DLTLKYWH
+875 D
-883 IPIASYQPECYYAAM
+883 
-898 YDSGKL
+898 DSWKNNATIL
-904 AKSFAREA
+904 QEIK
-912 PQSYS
+912 
-917 RTLEMINEAYPDL
+917 INDVD
-930 TKDILKAAIPV
+930 TIVNDF
-941 EEWRKYNQDNL
+941 
-952 GSHVFNNIGNPLY
+952 G
-965 KDYLDN
+965 
-971 FSECFARDE
+971 ECFAYDE
-980 SIVTFN
+980 SLVTFN
-986 SPDIEEQANNI
+986 SPDIENQYNNI
-997 NVYNTK
+997 NKNTK
-1003 FRIIGVLESKP
+1003 LRIIGILKSNP
-1014 LFANFLVQGENLND
+1014 LFSNYLIQGSDLND
-1028 PSLGEIKIKQFD
+1028 PSKGNVPTKNIKNFT
-1040 KLYSSLL
+1040 SALL

-1055 DNLGSYDVNK
+1055 DNLGDYDANK

-1079 FSDNGIEKKNSDG
+1079 YSDNGIEKKNSDG

-1101 LKKIIS
+1101 VKKIIS
-1107 NTRICNT
+1107 NTRECT
-1114 LYLKDSI
+1114 TSYLRDS
-1121 NYLSEI
+1121 LSYIDDI
-1127 EEDKKFNY
+1127 EEINKFNY
-1135 YDINL
+1135 YELPIDDI
-1140 NECKVITTNNDSLY
+1140 KVITTNNDAIYKLNSNMGNSY
-1154 TIKSNQD
+1154 TETLS
-1161 SFYGKEKLTYYS
+1161 YTS
-1173 DVNKLFP
+1173 DTNKLFP
-1180 THIEYNIRGVSYT
+1180 TNNEYPIYGQQYYAYNEDSISD
-1193 GGNLLNYI
+1193 YI
-1201 ETDSYSNVKVDNKI
+1201 TYNTIIVDGKA
-1215 VTSKDPIRIKYKETP
+1215 VTSKDPVRIKYRETP
-1230 HAILNFATDNNQ
+1230 HAIISFGSKNNST
-1242 VVTLPKPFETISITP
+1242 VKLPRMSINHKSEIDRVGEDAVTRRL
-1257 QAKYF
+1257 
-1262 VFWNAVDRGSTTL
+1262 FWNTK
-1275 NQRSYYKDSY
+1275 NNSYTKDFIWTKY
-1285 LFKDWMD
+1285 INEYTNYM
-1292 ENSSTFATTQNPY
+1292 NPTDIGNNY
-1305 TGDNIKS
+1305 FFYNANPS
-1312 FLNSEYSNINVNRYD
+1312 IND
-1327 YYYLAELYTTNNS
+1327 YYYLADLCVQDPDTS
-1340 PYETYTGNKDIISQY
+1340 PYELSNGNKDIISQY
-1355 SFISIGEP
+1355 SFIPAGEA
-1363 IDLEESVTL
+1363 INL
-1372 TGKYGDTYYQR
+1372 TGETISLRGNHGDTYYQR

-1509 YCFQDNGISRLL
+1509 YCFQDSGVSRLL

-1558 KWAIKSTSSGIYFID
+1558 KWAIKSTPQGIYFVD
-1573 NYNGG
+1573 TYNGE
-1578 LYKLTSNGIESISNN
+1578 LYRINDKGITPISQN
-1593 KMKNYFSSLPIGEW
+1593 KFKNYFTKLRPNVW
-1607 SPNNITAKIDYD
+1607 SPSLWNYNNAEDFVDSIKLEYD
-1619 DITKDL
+1619 STTSDL
-1625 YIITKDSSLAYNEFL
+1625 YIINKDTALAYNELL
-1640 GEFTSFYSYNPLYI
+1640 GEFTSFYDYGSVLYWI
-1654 VNLQDKSLQLQTE
+1654 NLEDKSLQIYNDGMYE
-1667 RIQDSA
+1667 A
-1673 LSEDITNIW
+1673 
-1682 ESYKGNYGSFYGSDK
+1682 YKGDYGTFKGKRNSP
-1697 AEANVEFI
+1697 AVIEFI

-1712 DKVFETVELTTSD
+1712 DKVFETIELTTSD

-1740 TLEVSNEYQRG
+1740 TLEVSNEYQKG
-1751 KNEASFTN
+1751 KNEASSTN
-1759 VKKKFRTWRWQVPR
+1759 VKKKFRTWRWQIPR
-1773 NNKKN
+1773 NSKKN
-1778 EDGVITNRDR
+1778 EDGIITNRDR

>member
-13 INTNMSFKFQSNEY
+13 MNTNMSFKFQSNEY

-78 TRLEGTEIFSTTD
+78 TRLKGTEISSTTD
-91 NIYRIEIREDTL
+91 NIYRIEIKEDTL

-152 YRDRIDKYENKNIPI
+152 YRDRIDEYERKNISI
-167 SLIDKSFDFVAEL
+167 NLIDKSLDFIAEL

-354 LETNQKQALLTI
+354 LETNQKQALLII

-540 KGDVYDEFLDCINLS
+540 KGDVYDEFLDCIDLS

-662 TLFLGNYEIKN
+662 TLFIGNYTINN
-673 NDLTKEQ
+673 NDISEETAIKIR
-680 VTNLAALLHDKISF
+680 NLLSSKLGF
-694 KEISTSINTNI
+694 KYKATSIFYKGKN

-712 LLLSED
+712 QLGESD
-718 IAGFKYLEYYG
+718 VAGFKYMEWYG
-729 IAIQFQN
+729 VAIQFQN
-736 INGRFSSPIYLGSIR
+736 KNGRFSSPIYLGSTR
-751 NYIPSKIIQNGTSIK
+751 NYFPSRIVDYNLSEVVGVNRGELNLDINITELAKIVDT
-766 SKRAIITCNFVTG
+766 
-779 EISKIIDLNIW
+779 NIW
-790 KKARL
+790 VKARL
-795 LMVKSD
+795 LIVNPTNNLKTV
-801 NSLRTI
+801 L
-807 QCQGIVSPTVFNYS
+807 CQGIISSTVFNYR
-821 DRYNNAAFAMADWK
+821 DRYNNAPFTMSSWRMNSLGKHLKPLFANSISWGEVQNIEFSK
-835 MSPIGHNCKPLTS
+835 SPIIGGNSTTRIIIKCIMRLSHYRTIVVSEDTRVLYDNTS
-848 NAYTDCEIQNISF
+848 PTIIKAKENLKKWNANIDITKIPDDSWKNNANIIQEI
-861 SRSPFSNSYKGNVR
+861 K
-875 DLTLKYWH
+875 
-883 IPIASYQPECYYAAM
+883 
-898 YDSGKL
+898 
-904 AKSFAREA
+904 
-912 PQSYS
+912 
-917 RTLEMINEAYPDL
+917 INDVD
-930 TKDILKAAIPV
+930 TIVNDF
-941 EEWRKYNQDNL
+941 
-952 GSHVFNNIGNPLY
+952 G
-965 KDYLDN
+965 
-971 FSECFARDE
+971 ECFAYDE
-980 SIVTFN
+980 SLVTFN
-986 SPDIEEQANNI
+986 SPDIENQYNNI
-997 NVYNTK
+997 NK
-1003 FRIIGVLESKP
+1003 KAKLRIIGILKSNP
-1014 LFANFLVQGENLND
+1014 LFSNYLIQGSDLND
-1028 PSLGEIKIKQFD
+1028 SSKGNVPTKNIKDFT
-1040 KLYSSLL
+1040 SALL

-1055 DNLGSYDVNK
+1055 DNLGDYDANK

-1079 FSDNGIEKKNSDG
+1079 YSDNGIEKKNSNG

-1101 LKKIIS
+1101 VKKIIS
-1107 NTRICNT
+1107 NTRECT
-1114 LYLKDSI
+1114 TSYLRDSLSYI
-1121 NYLSEI
+1121 NDI
-1127 EEDKKFNY
+1127 EEINKFNY
-1135 YDINL
+1135 YELPIDDI
-1140 NECKVITTNNDSLY
+1140 KVITTNRDVIYKLNSNMGDSY
-1154 TIKSNQD
+1154 TETLS
-1161 SFYGKEKLTYYS
+1161 YTS
-1173 DVNKLFP
+1173 DTNKLFP
-1180 THIEYNIRGVSYT
+1180 TNNEYPIYGQQYYAYKEDSISD
-1193 GGNLLNYI
+1193 YI
-1201 ETDSYSNVKVDNKI
+1201 IYNTIIVDGKA
-1215 VTSKDPIRIKYKETP
+1215 VTSKDPVRIKYKETP
-1230 HAILNFATDNNQ
+1230 HAIISFGSKNNSTIKLPRMSIKHKSEIDR
-1242 VVTLPKPFETISITP
+1242 VGEDAVTRKL
-1257 QAKYF
+1257 
-1262 VFWNAVDRGSTTL
+1262 FWNTE
-1275 NQRSYYKDSY
+1275 NNSYTKDFIWTKY
-1285 LFKDWMD
+1285 INEYANYM
-1292 ENSSTFATTQNPY
+1292 NPTDIETNY
-1305 TGDNIKS
+1305 FFYNANPS
-1312 FLNSEYSNINVNRYD
+1312 IND
-1327 YYYLAELYTTNNS
+1327 YYYLADLCVQDPDTS
-1340 PYETYTGNKDIISQY
+1340 PYELSNGNKDIISQY
-1355 SFISIGEP
+1355 SFIPAGEAIELIGDT
-1363 IDLEESVTL
+1363 ISLR
-1372 TGKYGDTYYQR
+1372 GNRGDTYYQR

-1470 TKVLGEDVDSWT
+1470 TKVLGEDIDSWT

-1751 KNEASFTN
+1751 KNEASSIN
-1759 VKKKFRTWRWQVPR
+1759 VKKKFRTWRWQIPR
-1773 NNKKN
+1773 NSKKN
-1778 EDGVITNRDR
+1778 EDGIITNRDR
-1788 IRNMWAKIRLSK
+1788 IRNMWAKIKLSK
-1800 NYNSPLSIYDIN
+1800 KYNSPLSIYDIN

>member
-13 INTNMSFKFQSNEY
+13 MNTNMSFKFQSNEY

-78 TRLEGTEIFSTTD
+78 TRLKGTEISSTTD
-91 NIYRIEIREDTL
+91 NIYRIEIKEDTL

-152 YRDRIDKYENKNIPI
+152 YRDRIDEYERKNISI
-167 SLIDKSFDFVAEL
+167 NLIDKSLDFIAEL

-354 LETNQKQALLTI
+354 LETNQKQALLII

-662 TLFLGNYEIKN
+662 TLFIGNYTINN
-673 NDLTKEQ
+673 NDISEETAIKIR
-680 VTNLAALLHDKISF
+680 NLLSSKLGF
-694 KEISTSINTNI
+694 KYKATSIFYKGKN

-712 LLLSED
+712 QLGESD
-718 IAGFKYLEYYG
+718 VAGFKYMEWYG
-729 IAIQFQN
+729 VAIQFQN
-736 INGRFSSPIYLGSIR
+736 KNGRFSSPIYLGSTR
-751 NYIPSKIIQNGTSIK
+751 NYFPSRIVDSNLSEVVGVNRGELNLDINITELAKIVDT
-766 SKRAIITCNFVTG
+766 
-779 EISKIIDLNIW
+779 NIW
-790 KKARL
+790 VKARL
-795 LMVKSD
+795 LIVNPTNNLKTV
-801 NSLRTI
+801 L
-807 QCQGIVSPTVFNYS
+807 CQGIISSTVFNYR
-821 DRYNNAAFAMADWK
+821 DRYNNAPFTMSSWRMNSLGKHLKPLFANSISWGEVQNIEFSK
-835 MSPIGHNCKPLTS
+835 SPIIGGNSTTRIIIKCIMQSSHYRTIVVSEDTRVLYDNTS
-848 NAYTDCEIQNISF
+848 PTIIKAKENLKKWNANIDITKIPDDSWKNNTNIIQEI
-861 SRSPFSNSYKGNVR
+861 K
-875 DLTLKYWH
+875 
-883 IPIASYQPECYYAAM
+883 
-898 YDSGKL
+898 
-904 AKSFAREA
+904 
-912 PQSYS
+912 
-917 RTLEMINEAYPDL
+917 INDVD
-930 TKDILKAAIPV
+930 TIVNDF
-941 EEWRKYNQDNL
+941 
-952 GSHVFNNIGNPLY
+952 G
-965 KDYLDN
+965 
-971 FSECFARDE
+971 ECFAYDE
-980 SIVTFN
+980 SLVTFN
-986 SPDIEEQANNI
+986 SPDIENQYNNI
-997 NVYNTK
+997 NK
-1003 FRIIGVLESKP
+1003 KAKLRIIGILKSNP
-1014 LFANFLVQGENLND
+1014 LFSNYLIQGSDLND
-1028 PSLGEIKIKQFD
+1028 SSKGNVPTKNIKDFT
-1040 KLYSSLL
+1040 SALL

-1055 DNLGSYDVNK
+1055 DNLGDYDANK

-1079 FSDNGIEKKNSDG
+1079 YSDNGIEKKNSNG

-1101 LKKIIS
+1101 VKKIIS
-1107 NTRICNT
+1107 NTRECT
-1114 LYLKDSI
+1114 TSYLRDSLSYI
-1121 NYLSEI
+1121 NDI
-1127 EEDKKFNY
+1127 EEINKFNY
-1135 YDINL
+1135 YELPIDDI
-1140 NECKVITTNNDSLY
+1140 KVITTNRDIIYKLNSNMGDSY
-1154 TIKSNQD
+1154 TETLS
-1161 SFYGKEKLTYYS
+1161 YTS
-1173 DVNKLFP
+1173 DTNKLFP
-1180 THIEYNIRGVSYT
+1180 TNNEYPIYGQQYYAYKEDSISD
-1193 GGNLLNYI
+1193 YI
-1201 ETDSYSNVKVDNKI
+1201 IYNTIIVDGKA
-1215 VTSKDPIRIKYKETP
+1215 VTSKDPVRIKYKETP
-1230 HAILNFATDNNQ
+1230 HAIISFGSKNNSTIKLPRMSIKHKSEIDRVGEDA
-1242 VVTLPKPFETISITP
+1242 VVRKL
-1257 QAKYF
+1257 
-1262 VFWNAVDRGSTTL
+1262 FWNTE
-1275 NQRSYYKDSY
+1275 NNSYTKDFIWTKY
-1285 LFKDWMD
+1285 INEYANYM
-1292 ENSSTFATTQNPY
+1292 NP
-1305 TGDNIKS
+1305 TNIETNYFFYNANPS
-1312 FLNSEYSNINVNRYD
+1312 IND
-1327 YYYLAELYTTNNS
+1327 YYYLADLCVQDPDTS
-1340 PYETYTGNKDIISQY
+1340 PYELSNGNKDIISQY
-1355 SFISIGEP
+1355 SFIPAGEAIELIGDT
-1363 IDLEESVTL
+1363 ISLR
-1372 TGKYGDTYYQR
+1372 GNHGDTYYQR

-1470 TKVLGEDVDSWT
+1470 TKVLGEDIDSWT

-1731 WKADCYPFD
+1731 WKADYYPFD

-1751 KNEASFTN
+1751 KNEASSIN
-1759 VKKKFRTWRWQVPR
+1759 VKKKFRTWRWQIPR
-1773 NNKKN
+1773 NSKKN
-1778 EDGVITNRDR
+1778 EDGIITNRDR
-1788 IRNMWAKIRLSK
+1788 IRNMWAKIKLSK
-1800 NYNSPLSIYDIN
+1800 KYNSPLSIYDIN

>member
-13 INTNMSFKFQSNEY
+13 MNTNMSFKFQSNEY

-48 EKGNTKLLDISGTP
+48 EKGNKILNTGISGCV
-62 IGVCI
+62 IGTCV
-67 LNKYLIIFTHS
+67 LNKYLVLFTQKTEAHRRPDGS
-78 TRLEGTEIFSTTD
+78 IVSYNIDSIYRLEIVD
-91 NIYRIEIREDTL
+91 N
-103 NKELLFSGNLNF
+103 ELITAQLFEGSLNF
-115 DTNHPIETLG
+115 DTKYPIETLG

-144 RVINIVYT
+144 RVINILEDYT
-152 YRDRIDKYENKNIPI
+152 AKYEDIIEYKATA
-167 SLIDKSFDFVAEL
+167 FDFVPEL
-180 QLQEHIVISKIL
+180 QLNESISIKKII
-192 GNGSFPQ
+192 GTGEFPQ

-210 KNGRQSNLFYQ
+210 KNGRQSNLFTQ
-221 SPLQYLSYA
+221 SDLQYLAYNK
-230 SGVSPEDKV
+230 GVSPEEKV

-244 LKIYNPDKQFDYLR
+244 IYIDNVDRQFDYLR

-460 DTENNCIWVSGYTM
+460 DAENNCIWVSGYTM

-662 TLFLGNYEIKN
+662 TLFIGNYTINNNDISEETAIKIRNLLGNK
-673 NDLTKEQ
+673 LG
-680 VTNLAALLHDKISF
+680 F
-694 KEISTSINTNI
+694 KYRATSISYKGKN

-712 LLLSED
+712 QLGESD
-718 IAGFKYLEYYG
+718 VAGFKYMEWYG
-729 IAIQFQN
+729 VAIQFQN
-736 INGRFSSPIYLGSIR
+736 KNGRFSSPIYLGSTR
-751 NYIPSKIIQNGTSIK
+751 NYFPPSIVDYNLSEEVGVNRGELNLDID
-766 SKRAIITCNFVTG
+766 ITELV
-779 EISKIIDLNIW
+779 KIIDTNIW
-790 KKARL
+790 VKARL
-795 LMVKSD
+795 LIVNPT
-801 NSLRTI
+801 NSLKTVL
-807 QCQGIVSPTVFNYS
+807 CQGIISSTVFNYR
-821 DRYNNAAFAMADWK
+821 DRYNNAPFTMSSWRMNSLGKHLNSLFANSISW
-835 MSPIGHNCKPLTS
+835 G
-848 NAYTDCEIQNISF
+848 EIQNIEF
-861 SRSPFSNSYKGNVR
+861 SKSPIIIGESSTTKINIKCTIYLGYYRTIVISEDNRVLYDKTSPTTIKAKENLKKWNSNIDITKIS
-875 DLTLKYWH
+875 D
-883 IPIASYQPECYYAAM
+883 
-898 YDSGKL
+898 DSWKNNATIL
-904 AKSFAREA
+904 QEIK
-912 PQSYS
+912 
-917 RTLEMINEAYPDL
+917 INDVD
-930 TKDILKAAIPV
+930 TIVNDF
-941 EEWRKYNQDNL
+941 
-952 GSHVFNNIGNPLY
+952 G
-965 KDYLDN
+965 
-971 FSECFARDE
+971 ECFAYDE
-980 SIVTFN
+980 SLVTFN
-986 SPDIEEQANNI
+986 SPDIENQYNNI
-997 NVYNTK
+997 NKNAK
-1003 FRIIGVLESKP
+1003 LRIIGILKSNP
-1014 LFANFLVQGENLND
+1014 LFSNYLIQGSDLND
-1028 PSLGEIKIKQFD
+1028 PSKGNVPTKNIKNFT
-1040 KLYSSLL
+1040 SALL

-1055 DNLGSYDVNK
+1055 DNLGDYDANK

-1079 FSDNGIEKKNSDG
+1079 YSDNGIEKKNSDG

-1101 LKKIIS
+1101 VKKIIS
-1107 NTRICNT
+1107 NTRECT
-1114 LYLKDSI
+1114 TSYLRDS
-1121 NYLSEI
+1121 LSYIDDI
-1127 EEDKKFNY
+1127 EEINKFNY
-1135 YDINL
+1135 YELPIDDI
-1140 NECKVITTNNDSLY
+1140 KVITTNNDAIYKLNSNMGNSY
-1154 TIKSNQD
+1154 TETLS
-1161 SFYGKEKLTYYS
+1161 YTS
-1173 DVNKLFP
+1173 DTNKLFP
-1180 THIEYNIRGVSYT
+1180 TNNEYPIYGQQYYAYNEDSISD
-1193 GGNLLNYI
+1193 YI
-1201 ETDSYSNVKVDNKI
+1201 TYNTIIVDGKA
-1215 VTSKDPIRIKYKETP
+1215 VTSKDPVRIKYRETP
-1230 HAILNFATDNNQ
+1230 HAIISFGSKNNST
-1242 VVTLPKPFETISITP
+1242 VKLPRMSINHKSEIDRVGEDAVTRRL
-1257 QAKYF
+1257 
-1262 VFWNAVDRGSTTL
+1262 FWNTK
-1275 NQRSYYKDSY
+1275 NNSYTKDFIWTKY
-1285 LFKDWMD
+1285 INEYTNYM
-1292 ENSSTFATTQNPY
+1292 NPTDIGNNY
-1305 TGDNIKS
+1305 FFYNANPS
-1312 FLNSEYSNINVNRYD
+1312 IND
-1327 YYYLAELYTTNNS
+1327 YYYLADLCVQDPDTS
-1340 PYETYTGNKDIISQY
+1340 PYELSNGNKDIISQY
-1355 SFISIGEP
+1355 SFIPAGEA
-1363 IDLEESVTL
+1363 INL
-1372 TGKYGDTYYQR
+1372 TGETISLRGNHGDTYYQR

-1509 YCFQDNGISRLL
+1509 YCFQDSGVSRLL

-1558 KWAIKSTSSGIYFID
+1558 KWAIKSTPQGIYFVD
-1573 NYNGG
+1573 TYNGE
-1578 LYKLTSNGIESISNN
+1578 LYRINDKGITPISQN
-1593 KMKNYFSSLPIGEW
+1593 KFKNYFTKLRPNVW
-1607 SPNNITAKIDYD
+1607 SPSLWNYNNAEDFVDSIKLEYD
-1619 DITKDL
+1619 STTSDL
-1625 YIITKDSSLAYNEFL
+1625 YIINKDTALAYNELL
-1640 GEFTSFYSYNPLYI
+1640 GEFTSFYDYGSVLYWI
-1654 VNLQDKSLQLQTE
+1654 NLEDKSLQIYNDGMYE
-1667 RIQDSA
+1667 A
-1673 LSEDITNIW
+1673 
-1682 ESYKGNYGSFYGSDK
+1682 YKGDYGTFKGKRNSP
-1697 AEANVEFI
+1697 AVIEFI

-1712 DKVFETVELTTSD
+1712 DKVFETIELTTSD

-1751 KNEASFTN
+1751 KNEASSTN
-1759 VKKKFRTWRWQVPR
+1759 VKKKFRTWRWQIPR

-1778 EDGVITNRDR
+1778 EDGIITNRDR

>member
-13 INTNMSFKFQSNEY
+13 MNTNMSFKFQSNEY

-48 EKGNTKLLDISGTP
+48 EKGNKILNTGISGCV
-62 IGVCI
+62 IGTCV
-67 LNKYLIIFTHS
+67 LNKYLVLFTQKTEAHRRPDGS
-78 TRLEGTEIFSTTD
+78 IVSYNIDSIYRLEIVD
-91 NIYRIEIREDTL
+91 N
-103 NKELLFSGNLNF
+103 ELITAQLFEGSLNF
-115 DTNHPIETLG
+115 DTKYPIETLG

-144 RVINIVYT
+144 RVINILEDYT
-152 YRDRIDKYENKNIPI
+152 AKYEDIIEYKATA
-167 SLIDKSFDFVAEL
+167 FDFVPEL
-180 QLQEHIVISKIL
+180 QLNESISIKKII
-192 GNGSFPQ
+192 GTGEFPQ

-210 KNGRQSNLFYQ
+210 KNGRQSNLFTQ
-221 SPLQYLSYA
+221 SDLQYLAYNK
-230 SGVSPEDKV
+230 GVSPEEKV

-244 LKIYNPDKQFDYLR
+244 IYIDNVDRQFDYLR

-460 DTENNCIWVSGYTM
+460 DAENNCIWVSGYTM

-662 TLFLGNYEIKN
+662 TLFIGNYTINNNDISEETAIKIRNLLGNK
-673 NDLTKEQ
+673 LG
-680 VTNLAALLHDKISF
+680 F
-694 KEISTSINTNI
+694 KYRATSISYKGKN

-712 LLLSED
+712 QLGESD
-718 IAGFKYLEYYG
+718 VAGFKYMEWYG
-729 IAIQFQN
+729 VAIQFQN
-736 INGRFSSPIYLGSIR
+736 KNGRFSSPIYLGSTR
-751 NYIPSKIIQNGTSIK
+751 NYFPPRIVDYNLSEEVGVNRGELNLDID
-766 SKRAIITCNFVTG
+766 ITELV
-779 EISKIIDLNIW
+779 KIIDTNIW
-790 KKARL
+790 VKARL
-795 LMVKSD
+795 LIVNPT
-801 NSLRTI
+801 NSLKTVL
-807 QCQGIVSPTVFNYS
+807 CQGIISSTVFNYR
-821 DRYNNAAFAMADWK
+821 DRYNNAPFTMSSWRMNSLGKHLNSLFANSISW
-835 MSPIGHNCKPLTS
+835 G
-848 NAYTDCEIQNISF
+848 EIQNIEF
-861 SRSPFSNSYKGNVR
+861 SKSPIIIGESSTTKLIIKCTISLGYYRTIVISEDNRVLYDKTSPTTIKAKENLKKWNSNIDITKIS
-875 DLTLKYWH
+875 D
-883 IPIASYQPECYYAAM
+883 
-898 YDSGKL
+898 DSWKNNATIL
-904 AKSFAREA
+904 QEIK
-912 PQSYS
+912 
-917 RTLEMINEAYPDL
+917 INDVD
-930 TKDILKAAIPV
+930 TIVNDF
-941 EEWRKYNQDNL
+941 
-952 GSHVFNNIGNPLY
+952 G
-965 KDYLDN
+965 
-971 FSECFARDE
+971 ECFAYDE
-980 SIVTFN
+980 SLVTFN
-986 SPDIEEQANNI
+986 SPDIENQYNNI
-997 NVYNTK
+997 NKNTK
-1003 FRIIGVLESKP
+1003 LRIIGILKSNP
-1014 LFANFLVQGENLND
+1014 LFSNYLIQGSDLND
-1028 PSLGEIKIKQFD
+1028 PSKGNVPTKNIKNFT
-1040 KLYSSLL
+1040 SALL

-1055 DNLGSYDVNK
+1055 DNLGDYDANK

-1079 FSDNGIEKKNSDG
+1079 YSDNGIEKKNSDG

-1101 LKKIIS
+1101 VKKIIS
-1107 NTRICNT
+1107 NTRECT
-1114 LYLKDSI
+1114 TSYLRDSLRYI
-1121 NYLSEI
+1121 DDI
-1127 EEDKKFNY
+1127 EEINKFNY
-1135 YDINL
+1135 YELPIDDI
-1140 NECKVITTNNDSLY
+1140 KVITTNNDAIYKLNSNMGNSY
-1154 TIKSNQD
+1154 TETLS
-1161 SFYGKEKLTYYS
+1161 YTS
-1173 DVNKLFP
+1173 DTNKLFP
-1180 THIEYNIRGVSYT
+1180 TNNEYPIYGQQYYAYNEDSISD
-1193 GGNLLNYI
+1193 YI
-1201 ETDSYSNVKVDNKI
+1201 TYNTIIVDGKA
-1215 VTSKDPIRIKYKETP
+1215 VTSKDPVRIKYRETP
-1230 HAILNFATDNNQ
+1230 HAIISFGSKNNST
-1242 VVTLPKPFETISITP
+1242 VKLPRMSINHKSEIDRVGEDAVTRRL
-1257 QAKYF
+1257 
-1262 VFWNAVDRGSTTL
+1262 FWNTK
-1275 NQRSYYKDSY
+1275 NNSYTKDFIWTKY
-1285 LFKDWMD
+1285 INEYTNYM
-1292 ENSSTFATTQNPY
+1292 NPTDIGNNY
-1305 TGDNIKS
+1305 FFYNANPS
-1312 FLNSEYSNINVNRYD
+1312 IND
-1327 YYYLAELYTTNNS
+1327 YYYLADLCVQDPDTS
-1340 PYETYTGNKDIISQY
+1340 PYELSNGNKDIISQY
-1355 SFISIGEP
+1355 SFIPAGEA
-1363 IDLEESVTL
+1363 INL
-1372 TGKYGDTYYQR
+1372 TGETISLRGNHGDTYYQR

-1509 YCFQDNGISRLL
+1509 YCFQDSGVSRLL

-1558 KWAIKSTSSGIYFID
+1558 KWAIKSTPQGIYFVD
-1573 NYNGG
+1573 TYNGE
-1578 LYKLTSNGIESISNN
+1578 LYRINDKGITPISQN
-1593 KMKNYFSSLPIGEW
+1593 KFKNYFTKLRPNVW
-1607 SPNNITAKIDYD
+1607 SPSLWNYNNAEDFVDSIKLEYD
-1619 DITKDL
+1619 STTSDL
-1625 YIITKDSSLAYNEFL
+1625 YIINKDTALAYNELL
-1640 GEFTSFYSYNPLYI
+1640 GEFTSFYDYGSVLYWI
-1654 VNLQDKSLQLQTE
+1654 NLEDKSLQIYNDGMYE
-1667 RIQDSA
+1667 A
-1673 LSEDITNIW
+1673 
-1682 ESYKGNYGSFYGSDK
+1682 YKGDYGTFKGKRNSP
-1697 AEANVEFI
+1697 AVIEFI

-1712 DKVFETVELTTSD
+1712 DKVFETIELTTSD

-1740 TLEVSNEYQRG
+1740 TLEVSNEYQKG
-1751 KNEASFTN
+1751 KNEASSTN
-1759 VKKKFRTWRWQVPR
+1759 VKKKFRTWRWQIPR
-1773 NNKKN
+1773 NSKKN
-1778 EDGVITNRDR
+1778 EDGIITNRDR